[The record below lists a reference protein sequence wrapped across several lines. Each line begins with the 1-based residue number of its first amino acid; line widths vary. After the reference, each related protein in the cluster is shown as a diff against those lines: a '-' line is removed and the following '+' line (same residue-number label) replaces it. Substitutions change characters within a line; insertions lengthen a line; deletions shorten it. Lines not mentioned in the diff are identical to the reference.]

1 MCFGFSNV
9 QAAESIFGN
18 FNITR
23 NSLSS
28 IAKANSLSSSTA
40 YLGLSAERESGESY
54 AWNMKTDGTPGAVAW
69 KITKRNSSTD
79 QTKDYSN
86 LYYCLN
92 AEQGF
97 GITNGEMA
105 DGKIDYYDYST
116 EMNTNN
122 KELITSKVNNQ
133 NELSAN
139 YNKIL
144 WILDNSYIPTRS
156 NSYKNSTEYKN
167 LMKKIGVTIEN
178 DESDMNEEQIELV
191 QQMAIWYY
199 TNSSNA
205 TKYHLSSNS
214 LPSLYY
220 KKSGSS
226 EYKQLSSIYYGTTEY
241 GEQISGRVLQNK
253 MDVLFKYLINNADA
267 SYTKSEPTLSL
278 SNTGAKVEESGNY
291 YIAGPFKLTGTNTE
305 NIKEITASVNKNF
318 TLLDSSK
325 NVVSNNEFSKVVNT
339 NGFYLRFNKSDITE
353 TTQITLGINYK
364 YDTRTLTFMTGNN
377 NTNQPVAIIETEEK
391 NRDISTNITINLVEV
406 SVEKIWDD
414 NNNQDGKRPTSI
426 KVQLYKN
433 GEKVGDSITLN
444 SNTLTHTWTGLLAGN
459 IYTVKELNS
468 NGVAIEDGGNYNSN
482 YTTKYVI
489 TGNKTVITNKYIP
502 EVISKVVKKLW
513 EDSDNQDGTRPD
525 NVNVTLFKKVDG
537 IKQAIDTVELNKSN
551 NWAKEWNNLPKYEN
565 GKEITYTVEETVP
578 NGYEAKYSDDT
589 FTITNKYTPGTVSK
603 SVNKEWI
610 DNDNQDGIRPDE
622 VTVQLYANGV
632 AYGDAVKLNKNNAWT
647 YTWSGLPEKENGK
660 TINYEVKETKIGN
673 VIVNANNAN
682 NYAVDYKINENNT
695 VITNTHIPEK
705 IQKTVEKRWVSENDE
720 EENRPSNVTVQLY
733 ADGVAVGESVILNA
747 DNSWK
752 YTWNN
757 LDKYKNGTEII
768 YTVKEI
774 KIGNDIVE
782 NDATQKYKVTYSN
795 DTFIITNT
803 YIPPEKVFDL
813 ALRKFI
819 TNIND
824 ESYNREPV
832 VDTSTIA
839 TTGTATY
846 KHTKTPLSVQVGDI
860 VTYTIRVYNE
870 GEKDGYVSEI
880 TDYLPEWLDFL
891 PEDSLNQE
899 YLWKQDA
906 NNTRKITTD
915 ITAKESATGENKYS
929 NRENKQLL
937 KAFDGGDKLDY
948 IDVQIKCK
956 VNEKA
961 QVKQLI
967 TNIAEI
973 SGMQDENGEDVKTDR
988 DSTKANV
995 NLPDDKDL
1003 PNYKGNESNK
1013 NDLADKDYYYKGQED
1028 DDDFEKLIVENFD
1041 LALRKFIVSVNDEEL
1056 KNSDGTYV
1064 REPVVDTSKLGTTD
1078 ENGKTITTATYNHP
1092 KTPVQVKK
1100 GDIITYTIRIYN
1112 EGTLAGFANEIT
1124 DNIPDG
1130 LEFIEDSSINKSYA
1144 WELKDGKL
1152 VTTYLSDSNINN
1164 VINPVTELEDGT
1176 KTLSYKDVKVQFKV
1190 VAEPSKYAGET
1201 ITNWAEI
1208 QEDSNNDIDSTPGN
1222 NNKEEDDIDYEPVQ
1236 LTYFDLALRKFITK
1250 VNTTEINNRVPEVDT
1265 SKIGTVDENG
1275 NKITTA
1281 TYKHTKNPITLET
1294 GSTVIYTIRV
1304 YNEGTIDGY
1313 ATEITDNIPEGLE
1326 FLPTDETNV
1335 EYKWVMIDETG
1346 NITQDVSKAKKIT
1359 TNYLSEENDSTQ
1371 IINKYDPET
1380 KTLSYKDVKVAFKV
1394 VEPKTSD
1401 RIIVNTAE
1409 ISKASDEDIDS
1420 TPGNNEKAEDDID
1433 NEYVKVESFDL
1444 SLKKWVTAT
1453 KVTYDG
1459 KTKVTK
1465 TGFDENSTEMAK
1477 VDLVGKKLKKT
1488 TVKFVYSIKVL
1499 NEGEVA
1505 GYATEIKDYIPSG
1518 LEFKAE
1524 DNPDWTLQ
1532 KDGTATTDKLKDTLL
1547 EPGQSAVVEITL
1559 TWKNSSSNMGVKTNW
1574 AEISADSGDDIDST
1588 PNNNQKGEDDID
1600 DASVILSIKT
1610 GNTTM
1615 YVMLTLVSVTILAGG
1630 AFLVKKHVIDK

>member
-1 MCFGFSNV
+1 MKKKFVLKLSTILLGVLLCLGFSKV
-9 QAAESIFGN
+9 QAAESIFSK
-18 FNITR
+18 IDLTR
-23 NSLSS
+23 SNLSS
-28 IAKANSLSSSTA
+28 IARANSLSTK
-40 YLGLSAERESGESY
+40 YLGISKSRKSGNDY
-54 AWNMKTDGTPGAVAW
+54 GWYRDTNGNPQKRVW
-69 KITKRNSSTD
+69 KIVEYTSMTD
-79 QTKDYSN
+79 SNPNFDN

-92 AEQGF
+92 ATRGF
-97 GITNGEMA
+97 GANGTGTSMGAVTRDEYA
-105 DGKIDYYDYST
+105 TQY
-116 EMNTNN
+116 EMNLENKNN
-122 KELITSKVNNQ
+122 ISNLAGEKVGN
-133 NELSAN
+133 N

-144 WILDNSYIPTRS
+144 WILDKSYVPGKS
-156 NSYKNSTEYKN
+156 S
-167 LMKKIGVTIEN
+167 EN
-178 DESDMNEEQIELV
+178 DKENLLSNAYNYIVSNQSRFDSLSQFVKKSAINKIINKDGNPDMIEADSRLNMTDDDIEV
-191 QQMAIWYY
+191 AQQMAIWYY
-199 TNSSNA
+199 TNEDDSN
-205 TKYHLSSNS
+205 YHLSAAM
-214 LPSLYY
+214 LPQIIIKGETLKGNFGTVTGYNV
-220 KKSGSS
+220 
-226 EYKQLSSIYYGTTEY
+226 EDVYYGDVREW
-241 GEQISGRVLQNK
+241 K
-253 MDVLFKYLINNADA
+253 MNALFMYLIDVANQN
-267 SYTKSEPTLSL
+267 SNYSRLEPTLTL
-278 SNTGAKVEESGNY
+278 ENTNKVEEDGE
-291 YIAGPFKLTGTNTE
+291 YIIVGPLYLKGENTDKISRINAE
-305 NIKEITASVNKNF
+305 IKNVNSCI
-318 TLLDSSK
+318 LLDSSK
-325 NVVSNNEFSKVVNT
+325 NAVNGNNFFYVIGDK
-339 NGFYLRFNKSDITE
+339 GFYLKFNKNDIKSGE
-353 TTQITLGINYK
+353 KITLDIK
-364 YDTRTLTFMTGNN
+364 YGYANKKLTFMSNSNDPN
-377 NTNQPVAIIETEEK
+377 NTQPVVLVEPEEK
-391 NRDISTNITINLVEV
+391 EKNTTTDITINLTEIK
-406 SVEKIWDD
+406 VEKVWDD

-426 KVQLYKN
+426 RVQLYEN
-433 GEKVGDSITLN
+433 GVAKGDSVTLN
-444 SNTLTHTWTGLLAGN
+444 ANKLTHTWTGLLAGKT
-459 IYTVKELNS
+459 YTVKELDA
-468 NGVAIEDGGNYNSN
+468 NGNIIENNGKYNNDYSTS
-482 YTTKYVI
+482 YRV
-489 TGNKTVITNKYIP
+489 TGNTTTITNKHIP
-502 EVISKVVKKLW
+502 EVISKKVVKVW
-513 EDSDNQDGTRPD
+513 DDQNNQDGVRP
-525 NVNVTLFKKVDG
+525 NKVIVTLYKTINNVKE
-537 IKQAIDTVELNKSN
+537 KAETVELSEPS
-551 NWAKEWNNLPKYEN
+551 WSYEWNNLTKYQD
-565 GKEITYTVEETVP
+565 GKEIKYTVEEVIPDGYTV
-578 NGYEAKYSDDT
+578 KYSEDT

-603 SVNKEWI
+603 TVTKEWV
-610 DNDNQDGIRPDE
+610 DNNNQDGIRADE
-622 VTVQLYANGV
+622 VTVQLYANSV
-632 AYGDAVKLNKNNAWT
+632 AKGNSIKLNKENSWT
-647 YTWSGLPEKENGK
+647 YTWAGLPEKENGK
-660 TINYEVKETKIGN
+660 TITYEVKELKIGN
-673 VIVNANNAN
+673 TNVANNSAAG
-682 NYAVDYKINENNT
+682 YTVDYSVNENNT
-695 VITNTHIPEK
+695 TITNTHIPEK
-705 IQKTVEKRWVSENDE
+705 I
-720 EENRPSNVTVQLY
+720 
-733 ADGVAVGESVILNA
+733 
-747 DNSWK
+747 
-752 YTWNN
+752 
-757 LDKYKNGTEII
+757 
-768 YTVKEI
+768 
-774 KIGNDIVE
+774 
-782 NDATQKYKVTYSN
+782 
-795 DTFIITNT
+795 
-803 YIPPEKVFDL
+803 FDL

-819 TNIND
+819 TNIS
-824 ESYNREPV
+824 EGSYNREPV

-906 NNTRKITTD
+906 TNTRKITTD

-973 SGMQDENGEDVKTDR
+973 SGMQDENGEDLKTDR

-1041 LALRKFIVSVNDEEL
+1041 LALRKFIVSVNDKEL

-1100 GDIITYTIRIYN
+1100 GDIITYAIRVYN
-1112 EGTLAGFANEIT
+1112 EGTLAGFANAIT
-1124 DNIPDG
+1124 DNIPEG

-1152 VTTYLSDSNINN
+1152 VTKYLSDNNINN
-1164 VINPVTELEDGT
+1164 VINPITEAEDGT

-1190 VAEPSKYAGET
+1190 IAEPSKFAGET

-1222 NNKEEDDIDYEPVQ
+1222 NNKEEDDIDYEPVE
-1236 LTYFDLALRKFITK
+1236 LTYFDLSLRKFITK
-1250 VNTTEINNRVPEVDT
+1250 VNETEINNRVPEVDT
-1265 SKIGTVDENG
+1265 SKLGTIDENG
-1275 NKITTA
+1275 KKITTA
-1281 TYKHTKNPITLET
+1281 TYKHTKDPIALET

-1313 ATEITDNIPEGLE
+1313 ANEITDNIPEGLE
-1326 FLPTDETNV
+1326 YLPTDATNT
-1335 EYKWVMIDETG
+1335 EYKWTMLDETG

-1359 TNYLSEENDSTQ
+1359 TNYLSEENDKTQ
-1371 IINKYDPET
+1371 IINKYDSAT

-1394 VEPKTSD
+1394 VATKQSD
-1401 RIIVNTAE
+1401 GLIVNTAE

-1420 TPGNNEKAEDDID
+1420 TPGNNDKTEDDID
-1433 NEYVKVESFDL
+1433 NEYVKVRTFDL

-1505 GYATEIKDYIPSG
+1505 GYATEVKDYIPSG

-1588 PNNNQKGEDDID
+1588 PNNNKKGEDDID

-1610 GNTTM
+1610 GSATM
-1615 YVMLTLVSVTILAGG
+1615 YITLTLISITILAGG
-1630 AFLVKKHVIDK
+1630 TFLIKKHVMDK

>member
-1 MCFGFSNV
+1 MKKKVLLNLSAILIGTLMCFGFSNV
-9 QAAESIFGN
+9 QAAESIFSN

-23 NSLSS
+23 NSLNS

-40 YLGLSAERESGESY
+40 YLGLSSERESGESY
-54 AWNMKTDGTPGAVAW
+54 AWNMKMDGTPGAVAW

-105 DGKIDYYDYST
+105 EGKIDYYDYST

-133 NELSAN
+133 NELSEN

-199 TNSSNA
+199 TNSSN
-205 TKYHLSSNS
+205 TQKYHLSSNN

-226 EYKQLSSIYYGTTEY
+226 QYKQLSSIYYATTEY
-241 GEQISGRVLQNK
+241 GEQISGSVLQNK
-253 MDVLFKYLINNADA
+253 MNVLFKYLINNAVA

-278 SNTGAKVEESGNY
+278 SNTDAKIEESGNY

-305 NIKEITASVNKNF
+305 NIKEIIASVNKKF
-318 TLLDSSK
+318 TLLNSSK

-339 NGFYLRFNKSDITE
+339 DGFYLRFNKNDITE
-353 TTQITLGINYK
+353 TTKITLGINYK

-377 NTNQPVAIIETEEK
+377 NTNQPVTVVKTEEK
-391 NRDISTNITINLVEV
+391 NKDISTNITINLVEV

-426 KVQLYKN
+426 RVQLYKN
-433 GEKVGDSITLN
+433 GEKVGDSVTLN
-444 SNTLTHTWTGLLAGN
+444 SNKLTHTWTGLLAGN
-459 IYTVKELNS
+459 TYNVKELDS
-468 NGVAIEDGGNYNSN
+468 NGVAIENGGNYNSN

-513 EDSDNQDGTRPD
+513 EDSDNQDGTRPNKID
-525 NVNVTLFKKVDG
+525 VTLFKKVNG
-537 IKQAIDTVELNKSN
+537 IKQAIDTVELNESN
-551 NWAKEWNNLPKYEN
+551 NWTKEWSNLPKYEN

-632 AYGDAVKLNKNNAWT
+632 AKGNSVKLDKSNSWT
-647 YTWSGLPEKENGK
+647 YTWTGLPEKENGK
-660 TINYEVKETKIGN
+660 TISYEVKELKIGN
-673 VIVNANNAN
+673 TNVANNSAAG
-682 NYAVDYKINENNT
+682 YTVDYSVNENNT
-695 VITNTHIPEK
+695 TITNTHIPEK
-705 IQKTVEKRWVSENDE
+705 I
-720 EENRPSNVTVQLY
+720 
-733 ADGVAVGESVILNA
+733 
-747 DNSWK
+747 
-752 YTWNN
+752 
-757 LDKYKNGTEII
+757 
-768 YTVKEI
+768 
-774 KIGNDIVE
+774 
-782 NDATQKYKVTYSN
+782 
-795 DTFIITNT
+795 
-803 YIPPEKVFDL
+803 FDL

-819 TNIND
+819 TNINE
-824 ESYNREPV
+824 ESYNREPI

-906 NNTRKITTD
+906 TNTRKITTD
-915 ITAKESATGENKYS
+915 ITAKESATGENKYF

-973 SGMQDENGEDVKTDR
+973 SGMQDENGEDLKTDR

-1056 KNSDGTYV
+1056 KNSDGIYV

-1100 GDIITYTIRIYN
+1100 GDIITYTIRVYN
-1112 EGTLAGFANEIT
+1112 EGTLAGFANAIT
-1124 DNIPDG
+1124 DNIPEG
-1130 LEFIEDSSINKSYA
+1130 LEFIEDSSINKSYD

-1152 VTTYLSDSNINN
+1152 VTKYLSDNNINN
-1164 VINPVTELEDGT
+1164 VINPITEAEDGT

-1190 VAEPSKYAGET
+1190 IAEPSKFAGET

-1222 NNKEEDDIDYEPVQ
+1222 NNKEEDDIDYEPVE
-1236 LTYFDLALRKFITK
+1236 LTYFDLSLRKFITK
-1250 VNTTEINNRVPEVDT
+1250 VNETEINNRVPEVDT
-1265 SKIGTVDENG
+1265 SKLGTIDENG
-1275 NKITTA
+1275 KKITTA
-1281 TYKHTKNPITLET
+1281 TYKHTKDPISLET

-1313 ATEITDNIPEGLE
+1313 ANEITDNIPEGLE
-1326 FLPTDETNV
+1326 YLPTDATNT
-1335 EYKWVMIDETG
+1335 EYKWTMLDETG

-1359 TNYLSEENDSTQ
+1359 TNYLSEKNDKTQ
-1371 IINKYDPET
+1371 IINKYDSAT

-1394 VEPKTSD
+1394 VATKQSD
-1401 RIIVNTAE
+1401 GLIVNTAE

-1420 TPGNNEKAEDDID
+1420 TPGNNEKTEDDID

-1505 GYATEIKDYIPSG
+1505 GYATEVKDYIPDG
-1518 LEFKAE
+1518 LKFDEK

-1588 PNNNQKGEDDID
+1588 PNNNKKGEDDID

-1610 GNTTM
+1610 GSATM
-1615 YVMLTLVSVTILAGG
+1615 YITLTLISITILAGG
-1630 AFLVKKHVIDK
+1630 TFLIKKHVMDK

>member
-1 MCFGFSNV
+1 MKKKVLLNLSAILIGTLMCFGFSNV
-9 QAAESIFGN
+9 QAAESIFSN

-23 NSLSS
+23 NSLNS

-40 YLGLSAERESGESY
+40 YLGLSSERESGESY

-97 GITNGEMA
+97 GIANGEMA
-105 DGKIDYYDYST
+105 EGKIDYYDYST
-116 EMNTNN
+116 EMSTNN

-133 NELSAN
+133 NELSEN

-199 TNSSNA
+199 TNSSN
-205 TKYHLSSNS
+205 TQKYHLSSNN

-226 EYKQLSSIYYGTTEY
+226 QYKQLSSIYYATTEY
-241 GEQISGRVLQNK
+241 GEQISGSVLQNK
-253 MDVLFKYLINNADA
+253 MNVLFKYLINNAVA

-278 SNTGAKVEESGNY
+278 SNTDTKIEESGNY

-305 NIKEITASVNKNF
+305 NIKEIIASVNKKF
-318 TLLDSSK
+318 TLLNSSK

-339 NGFYLRFNKSDITE
+339 DGFYLRFNKNDITE
-353 TTQITLGINYK
+353 TTKITLGINYK

-377 NTNQPVAIIETEEK
+377 NTNQPVTVVKTEEK
-391 NRDISTNITINLVEV
+391 NKDISTNITINLVEV

-426 KVQLYKN
+426 RVQLYKN
-433 GEKVGDSITLN
+433 GEKVGDIVTLN
-444 SNTLTHTWTGLLAGN
+444 SNKLTHTWTELLAGN
-459 IYTVKELNS
+459 TYTVKELDS
-468 NGVAIEDGGNYNSN
+468 NGVAIENAGNYNSN

-489 TGNKTVITNKYIP
+489 IGNKTVITNKYIP

-513 EDSDNQDGTRPD
+513 EDSDNQDGTRPNKID
-525 NVNVTLFKKVDG
+525 VTLFKKVNG
-537 IKQAIDTVELNKSN
+537 IKQAIDTVELNESN
-551 NWAKEWNNLPKYEN
+551 NWTKEWNNLPKYEN

-589 FTITNKYTPGTVSK
+589 FIITNKYTPGTVSK

-632 AYGDAVKLNKNNAWT
+632 AKGNSVKLNKSNSWT
-647 YTWSGLPEKENGK
+647 YTWTGLPEKENGK
-660 TINYEVKETKIGN
+660 TISYEVKELKIGN
-673 VIVNANNAN
+673 TNVANNSAAG
-682 NYAVDYKINENNT
+682 YTVDYSVNENNT
-695 VITNTHIPEK
+695 TITNTHIPEK
-705 IQKTVEKRWVSENDE
+705 I
-720 EENRPSNVTVQLY
+720 
-733 ADGVAVGESVILNA
+733 
-747 DNSWK
+747 
-752 YTWNN
+752 
-757 LDKYKNGTEII
+757 
-768 YTVKEI
+768 
-774 KIGNDIVE
+774 
-782 NDATQKYKVTYSN
+782 
-795 DTFIITNT
+795 
-803 YIPPEKVFDL
+803 FDL

-819 TNIND
+819 TNINE

-915 ITAKESATGENKYS
+915 ITAKDSATGENKYS
-929 NRENKQLL
+929 NRANKQLL

-973 SGMQDENGEDVKTDR
+973 SGMQDENGENVTTDR

-995 NLPDDKDL
+995 NLPEDKDL
-1003 PNYKGNESNK
+1003 PSYKGNDSNK
-1013 NDLADKDYYYKGQED
+1013 NDLADKDYYFKGQED

-1078 ENGKTITTATYNHP
+1078 ENGNTITTATYNHP

-1100 GDIITYTIRIYN
+1100 GDIVTYTIRIYN

-1144 WELKDGKL
+1144 WKLKDGKL
-1152 VTTYLSDSNINN
+1152 VTTYLSDSDINN
-1164 VINPVTELEDGT
+1164 VINPVTELENGT

-1250 VNTTEINNRVPEVDT
+1250 VNTTEINNRIPEVDT
-1265 SKIGTVDENG
+1265 SKIGTIDENG
-1275 NKITTA
+1275 KKITTA
-1281 TYKHTKNPITLET
+1281 TYKHTKDPISLET

-1313 ATEITDNIPEGLE
+1313 ANEITDNIPEGLE
-1326 FLPTDETNV
+1326 YLPADATNT
-1335 EYKWVMIDETG
+1335 EYKWAMLDETG

-1359 TNYLSEENDSTQ
+1359 TNYLSEENDKTQ
-1371 IINKYDPET
+1371 IINKYDSAT

-1394 VEPKTSD
+1394 VATKQSD
-1401 RIIVNTAE
+1401 GLIVNTAE

-1420 TPGNNEKAEDDID
+1420 TPGNNEKTEDDID

-1505 GYATEIKDYIPSG
+1505 GYATEVKDYIPDG
-1518 LEFKAE
+1518 LKFDEK

-1588 PNNNQKGEDDID
+1588 PNNNKKGEDDID

-1610 GNTTM
+1610 GSATM
-1615 YVMLTLVSVTILAGG
+1615 YITLTLISITILAGG
-1630 AFLVKKHVIDK
+1630 IFLIKKHVMDK

>member
-1 MCFGFSNV
+1 MKKKVLLNLSAILIGTLMCFGFSNV
-9 QAAESIFGN
+9 QAAESIFSN

-23 NSLSS
+23 NSLNS

-40 YLGLSAERESGESY
+40 YLGLSSERESGESY
-54 AWNMKTDGTPGAVAW
+54 AWNMKMDGTPGAVAW

-105 DGKIDYYDYST
+105 EGKIDYYDYST

-199 TNSSNA
+199 TNSSN
-205 TKYHLSSNS
+205 TQKYHLSSNN

-226 EYKQLSSIYYGTTEY
+226 QYKQLSSIYYATTEY
-241 GEQISGRVLQNK
+241 GEQISGSVLQNK
-253 MDVLFKYLINNADA
+253 MNVLFKYLINNAVA

-278 SNTGAKVEESGNY
+278 SNTDAKVEESGNY

-325 NVVSNNEFSKVVNT
+325 NVVINNEFSKVVNT
-339 NGFYLRFNKSDITE
+339 DGFYLRFNKNDITE
-353 TTQITLGINYK
+353 TTKITLGINYK

-377 NTNQPVAIIETEEK
+377 NTNQPVTVVKTEEK
-391 NRDISTNITINLVEV
+391 NKDISTNITINLVEV

-426 KVQLYKN
+426 RVQLYEN
-433 GEKVGDSITLN
+433 GVAKGDSVTLN
-444 SNTLTHTWTGLLAGN
+444 ENKLTHTWTGLLAGN
-459 IYTVKELNS
+459 TYTVRELDS
-468 NGVAIEDGGNYNSN
+468 NDVAIENDGNYNSN

-513 EDSDNQDGTRPD
+513 EDSDNQDGTRPNKID
-525 NVNVTLFKKVDG
+525 ITLFKKVNG
-537 IKQAIDTVELNKSN
+537 IKQAIDTVELNESN
-551 NWAKEWNNLPKYEN
+551 NWTKEWNNLPKYEN

-632 AYGDAVKLNKNNAWT
+632 AKGNSVKLNKSNSWT
-647 YTWSGLPEKENGK
+647 YTWAGLPEKENGK
-660 TINYEVKETKIGN
+660 TISYEVKELKIGN
-673 VIVNANNAN
+673 TNVANNSAAG
-682 NYAVDYKINENNT
+682 YTVDYSVNENNT
-695 VITNTHIPEK
+695 TITNTHIPEK
-705 IQKTVEKRWVSENDE
+705 I
-720 EENRPSNVTVQLY
+720 
-733 ADGVAVGESVILNA
+733 
-747 DNSWK
+747 
-752 YTWNN
+752 
-757 LDKYKNGTEII
+757 
-768 YTVKEI
+768 
-774 KIGNDIVE
+774 
-782 NDATQKYKVTYSN
+782 
-795 DTFIITNT
+795 
-803 YIPPEKVFDL
+803 FDL

-819 TNIND
+819 TNINE

-906 NNTRKITTD
+906 TNTRKITTD

-937 KAFDGGDKLDY
+937 KAFNGGDKLDY

-956 VNEKA
+956 VNEKV

-973 SGMQDENGEDVKTDR
+973 SGMQDENGENLKTDR

-1056 KNSDGTYV
+1056 KNSDGIYV

-1100 GDIITYTIRIYN
+1100 GDIITYTIRVYN
-1112 EGTLAGFANEIT
+1112 EGTLAGFANAIT
-1124 DNIPDG
+1124 DNIPEG
-1130 LEFIEDSSINKSYA
+1130 LEFIADSSINKSYD

-1152 VTTYLSDSNINN
+1152 VTKYLSDNNINN
-1164 VINPVTELEDGT
+1164 VINPITEAEDGT

-1250 VNTTEINNRVPEVDT
+1250 VNTTEINNRIPEVDT
-1265 SKIGTVDENG
+1265 SKIGTIDENG
-1275 NKITTA
+1275 KKITTA
-1281 TYKHTKNPITLET
+1281 TYKHTKDPISLET

-1313 ATEITDNIPEGLE
+1313 ANEITDNIPEGLE
-1326 FLPTDETNV
+1326 YLPADATNT
-1335 EYKWVMIDETG
+1335 EYKWTMLDETG

-1359 TNYLSEENDSTQ
+1359 TNYLSEKNDKTQ
-1371 IINKYDPET
+1371 IINKYDSAT

-1394 VEPKTSD
+1394 VATKQSD
-1401 RIIVNTAE
+1401 GLIVNTAE

-1420 TPGNNEKAEDDID
+1420 TPGNNEKTEDDID

-1505 GYATEIKDYIPSG
+1505 GYATEVKDYIPDG
-1518 LEFKAE
+1518 LKFDEK

-1588 PNNNQKGEDDID
+1588 PNNNKKGEDDID

-1610 GNTTM
+1610 GSATM
-1615 YVMLTLVSVTILAGG
+1615 YITLTLISITILAGG
-1630 AFLVKKHVIDK
+1630 IFLIKKHVMDK

>member
-1 MCFGFSNV
+1 MKKKVLLNLSAILIGTLMCFGFSNV
-9 QAAESIFGN
+9 QAAESIFSN

-23 NSLSS
+23 NSLNS

-40 YLGLSAERESGESY
+40 YLGLSSERESGESY

-105 DGKIDYYDYST
+105 EGKIDYYDYST

-199 TNSSNA
+199 TNSSN
-205 TKYHLSSNS
+205 TQKYHLSSNN

-226 EYKQLSSIYYGTTEY
+226 QYKQLSSIYYATTEY
-241 GEQISGRVLQNK
+241 GEQISGSVLQNK
-253 MDVLFKYLINNADA
+253 MNVLFKYLINNAVA

-278 SNTGAKVEESGNY
+278 SNTDTKIEESGNY

-305 NIKEITASVNKNF
+305 NIKEIIASVNKKF
-318 TLLDSSK
+318 TLLNSSK

-339 NGFYLRFNKSDITE
+339 DGFYLRFNKNDITE
-353 TTQITLGINYK
+353 TTKITLGINYK

-377 NTNQPVAIIETEEK
+377 NTNQPVTVVKTEEK
-391 NRDISTNITINLVEV
+391 NKDISTNITINLVEV

-433 GEKVGDSITLN
+433 GKKVGDIVTLN
-444 SNTLTHTWTGLLAGN
+444 SNKLTHTWTGLLAGN
-459 IYTVKELNS
+459 TYTVKELDS
-468 NGVAIEDGGNYNSN
+468 NGVAIENDGNYNSN

-513 EDSDNQDGTRPD
+513 EDSDNQDGTRPNKID
-525 NVNVTLFKKVDG
+525 VTLFKKVNG
-537 IKQAIDTVELNKSN
+537 IKQAIDTVELNESN
-551 NWAKEWNNLPKYEN
+551 NWTKEWNNLPKYEN
-565 GKEITYTVEETVP
+565 GKEITYTVEETIP

-632 AYGDAVKLNKNNAWT
+632 AKGNSVKLNKSNSWT
-647 YTWSGLPEKENGK
+647 YTWTGLPEKENGK
-660 TINYEVKETKIGN
+660 TISYEVKELKIGN
-673 VIVNANNAN
+673 TNVANNSAAG
-682 NYAVDYKINENNT
+682 YTVDYSVNENNT
-695 VITNTHIPEK
+695 TITNTHI
-705 IQKTVEKRWVSENDE
+705 
-720 EENRPSNVTVQLY
+720 
-733 ADGVAVGESVILNA
+733 
-747 DNSWK
+747 
-752 YTWNN
+752 
-757 LDKYKNGTEII
+757 
-768 YTVKEI
+768 
-774 KIGNDIVE
+774 
-782 NDATQKYKVTYSN
+782 
-795 DTFIITNT
+795 
-803 YIPPEKVFDL
+803 PEKVFDL

-915 ITAKESATGENKYS
+915 ITAKDSATGENKYS
-929 NRENKQLL
+929 NRANKQLL

-988 DSTKANV
+988 DSTKANI

-1041 LALRKFIVSVNDEEL
+1041 LALRKFIVSVNEEEL

-1078 ENGKTITTATYNHP
+1078 ENGNTITTATYNHP

-1100 GDIITYTIRIYN
+1100 GDIVTYTIRIYN

-1152 VTTYLSDSNINN
+1152 VTTYLSDSDINN
-1164 VINPVTELEDGT
+1164 VINPVTELENGT

-1250 VNTTEINNRVPEVDT
+1250 VNTTEINNRIPEVDT
-1265 SKIGTVDENG
+1265 SKIGTIDENG
-1275 NKITTA
+1275 KKITTA
-1281 TYKHTKNPITLET
+1281 TYKHTKDPISLET

-1313 ATEITDNIPEGLE
+1313 ANEITDNIPKGLE
-1326 FLPTDETNV
+1326 YLPADATNT
-1335 EYKWVMIDETG
+1335 EYKWTMLDETG

-1359 TNYLSEENDSTQ
+1359 TNYLSEKNDKTQ
-1371 IINKYDPET
+1371 IINKYDSAT

-1394 VEPKTSD
+1394 VATKQSD
-1401 RIIVNTAE
+1401 GLIVNTAE

-1420 TPGNNEKAEDDID
+1420 TPGNNEKTEDDID

-1505 GYATEIKDYIPSG
+1505 GYATEVKDYIPDG
-1518 LEFKAE
+1518 LKFDEK

-1588 PNNNQKGEDDID
+1588 PNNNKKGEDDID

-1610 GNTTM
+1610 GSATM
-1615 YVMLTLVSVTILAGG
+1615 YITLTLISITILAGG
-1630 AFLVKKHVIDK
+1630 IFLIKKHVMDK

>member
-1 MCFGFSNV
+1 MKKKVLLNLSAILIGTLMCFGFSNV
-9 QAAESIFGN
+9 QAAESIFSN

-23 NSLSS
+23 NSLNS

-40 YLGLSAERESGESY
+40 YLGLSSERESGESY
-54 AWNMKTDGTPGAVAW
+54 TWNMKTDGTPGAVAW

-105 DGKIDYYDYST
+105 EGKIDYYDYST

-199 TNSSNA
+199 TNSSN
-205 TKYHLSSNS
+205 TQKYHLSSNN

-226 EYKQLSSIYYGTTEY
+226 QYKQLSSIYYATTEY
-241 GEQISGRVLQNK
+241 GEQISGSVLQNK
-253 MDVLFKYLINNADA
+253 MNVLFKYLINNAVA

-278 SNTGAKVEESGNY
+278 SNTDTKIEESGNY

-305 NIKEITASVNKNF
+305 NIKEIIASVNKKF
-318 TLLDSSK
+318 TLLNSSK

-339 NGFYLRFNKSDITE
+339 DGFYLRFNKNDITE
-353 TTQITLGINYK
+353 TTKITLGINYK

-377 NTNQPVAIIETEEK
+377 NTNQPVTVVKTEEK
-391 NRDISTNITINLVEV
+391 NKDISTNITINLVEV

-426 KVQLYKN
+426 RVQLYKN
-433 GEKVGDSITLN
+433 GEKVGDSVTLN
-444 SNTLTHTWTGLLAGN
+444 SNKLTHTWTGLLAGN
-459 IYTVKELNS
+459 TYTVKELDS
-468 NGVAIEDGGNYNSN
+468 NGVAIENAGNYNSN
-482 YTTKYVI
+482 YTSKYVI

-513 EDSDNQDGTRPD
+513 EDSDNQDGTRPNKID
-525 NVNVTLFKKVDG
+525 VTLFKKVNG
-537 IKQAIDTVELNKSN
+537 IKQAIDTVELNESN
-551 NWAKEWNNLPKYEN
+551 NWTKEWNNLPKYEN

-632 AYGDAVKLNKNNAWT
+632 AKGNSVKLNKSNSWT
-647 YTWSGLPEKENGK
+647 YTWTGLPEKENGK
-660 TINYEVKETKIGN
+660 TISYEVKELKIGN
-673 VIVNANNAN
+673 TNVANNSAAG
-682 NYAVDYKINENNT
+682 YTVDYSVNENNT
-695 VITNTHIPEK
+695 TITNTHIPEK
-705 IQKTVEKRWVSENDE
+705 I
-720 EENRPSNVTVQLY
+720 
-733 ADGVAVGESVILNA
+733 
-747 DNSWK
+747 
-752 YTWNN
+752 
-757 LDKYKNGTEII
+757 
-768 YTVKEI
+768 
-774 KIGNDIVE
+774 
-782 NDATQKYKVTYSN
+782 
-795 DTFIITNT
+795 
-803 YIPPEKVFDL
+803 FDL

-819 TNIND
+819 TNINE

-915 ITAKESATGENKYS
+915 ITAKDSATGENKYS
-929 NRENKQLL
+929 NRANKQLL

-973 SGMQDENGEDVKTDR
+973 SGMQDENGENVTTDR

-995 NLPDDKDL
+995 NLPEDKDL
-1003 PNYKGNESNK
+1003 PSYKGNDSNK
-1013 NDLADKDYYYKGQED
+1013 NDLADKDYYFKGQED

-1078 ENGKTITTATYNHP
+1078 ENGNTITTATYNHP
-1092 KTPVQVKK
+1092 KTPVQVRK
-1100 GDIITYTIRIYN
+1100 GDIVTYTIRIYN

-1164 VINPVTELEDGT
+1164 VINPVTELENGT

-1250 VNTTEINNRVPEVDT
+1250 VNTTEINNRIPEVDT
-1265 SKIGTVDENG
+1265 SKIGTIDENG
-1275 NKITTA
+1275 KKITTA
-1281 TYKHTKNPITLET
+1281 TYKHTKDPISLET

-1313 ATEITDNIPEGLE
+1313 ANEITDNIPEGLE
-1326 FLPTDETNV
+1326 YLPADATNT
-1335 EYKWVMIDETG
+1335 EYKWAMLDETG

-1359 TNYLSEENDSTQ
+1359 TNYLSEENDKTQ
-1371 IINKYDPET
+1371 IINKYDSAT

-1394 VEPKTSD
+1394 VATKQSD
-1401 RIIVNTAE
+1401 GLIVNTAE

-1420 TPGNNEKAEDDID
+1420 TPGNNEKTEDDID

-1505 GYATEIKDYIPSG
+1505 GYATEVKDYIPDG
-1518 LEFKAE
+1518 LKFDEK

-1588 PNNNQKGEDDID
+1588 PNNNKKGEDDID

-1610 GNTTM
+1610 GSATM
-1615 YVMLTLVSVTILAGG
+1615 YITLTLISITILAGG
-1630 AFLVKKHVIDK
+1630 IFLIKKHVMDK

>member
-1 MCFGFSNV
+1 MKKKVLLNLSAILIGTLMCFGFSNV
-9 QAAESIFGN
+9 QAAESIFSN

-23 NSLSS
+23 NSLNS

-40 YLGLSAERESGESY
+40 YLGLSSERESGESY
-54 AWNMKTDGTPGAVAW
+54 AWNMKTDGTPSAVAW

-105 DGKIDYYDYST
+105 EGKIDYYDYST

-122 KELITSKVNNQ
+122 KELITSKINNQ

-199 TNSSNA
+199 TNSSN
-205 TKYHLSSNS
+205 TQKYHLSSNN

-226 EYKQLSSIYYGTTEY
+226 QYKQLSSIYYATTEY
-241 GEQISGRVLQNK
+241 GEQISGSVLQNK
-253 MDVLFKYLINNADA
+253 MNVLFKYLINNAVA

-278 SNTGAKVEESGNY
+278 SNTDAKVEESGNY

-339 NGFYLRFNKSDITE
+339 DGFYLRFNKNDITE
-353 TTQITLGINYK
+353 TTKITLGINYK

-377 NTNQPVAIIETEEK
+377 NTNQPVTVVKTEEK
-391 NRDISTNITINLVEV
+391 NKDISTNITINLVEV

-426 KVQLYKN
+426 RVQLYKN
-433 GEKVGDSITLN
+433 GKKVGDIVTLN
-444 SNTLTHTWTGLLAGN
+444 SNKLTHTWTGLLAGN
-459 IYTVKELNS
+459 TYTVKELDS
-468 NGVAIEDGGNYNSN
+468 NGVAIENDGNYNSN

-513 EDSDNQDGTRPD
+513 EDSDNQDGTRPNKID
-525 NVNVTLFKKVDG
+525 VTLFKKVNG
-537 IKQAIDTVELNKSN
+537 IKQAIDTVELNESN
-551 NWAKEWNNLPKYEN
+551 NWTKEWNNLPKYEN
-565 GKEITYTVEETVP
+565 GKEITYTVEETIP

-632 AYGDAVKLNKNNAWT
+632 AKGNSVKLNKSNSWT
-647 YTWSGLPEKENGK
+647 YTWTGLPEKENGK
-660 TINYEVKETKIGN
+660 TISYEVKELKIGN
-673 VIVNANNAN
+673 TNVANNSAAG
-682 NYAVDYKINENNT
+682 YTVDYSVNENNT
-695 VITNTHIPEK
+695 TITNTHI
-705 IQKTVEKRWVSENDE
+705 
-720 EENRPSNVTVQLY
+720 
-733 ADGVAVGESVILNA
+733 
-747 DNSWK
+747 
-752 YTWNN
+752 
-757 LDKYKNGTEII
+757 
-768 YTVKEI
+768 
-774 KIGNDIVE
+774 
-782 NDATQKYKVTYSN
+782 
-795 DTFIITNT
+795 
-803 YIPPEKVFDL
+803 PEKVFDL

-906 NNTRKITTD
+906 TNTRKITTD
-915 ITAKESATGENKYS
+915 ITAKDSATGENKYS
-929 NRENKQLL
+929 NRANKQLL

-1078 ENGKTITTATYNHP
+1078 ENGNTITTATYNHL

-1100 GDIITYTIRIYN
+1100 GDIVTYTIRIYN

-1164 VINPVTELEDGT
+1164 VINPVTELENGT

-1250 VNTTEINNRVPEVDT
+1250 VNTTEINNRIPEVDT
-1265 SKIGTVDENG
+1265 SKIGTIDENG
-1275 NKITTA
+1275 KKITTA
-1281 TYKHTKNPITLET
+1281 TYKHTKDPISLET

-1313 ATEITDNIPEGLE
+1313 ANEITDNIPEGLE
-1326 FLPTDETNV
+1326 YLPADATNT
-1335 EYKWVMIDETG
+1335 EYKWTMLDETG

-1420 TPGNNEKAEDDID
+1420 TPGNNEKTEDDID

-1505 GYATEIKDYIPSG
+1505 GYATEVKDYIPDG
-1518 LEFKAE
+1518 LKFDEK

-1588 PNNNQKGEDDID
+1588 PNNNKKGEDDID

-1610 GNTTM
+1610 GSATM
-1615 YVMLTLVSVTILAGG
+1615 YITLTLMSITILAGG
-1630 AFLVKKHVIDK
+1630 IFLIKKHVMDK

>member
-1 MCFGFSNV
+1 MKKKVLLNLSAILIGTLMCFGFSNV
-9 QAAESIFGN
+9 QAAESIFSN

-23 NSLSS
+23 NSLNS

-40 YLGLSAERESGESY
+40 YLGLSSERESGESY
-54 AWNMKTDGTPGAVAW
+54 AWNMKMDGTPGAVAW

-105 DGKIDYYDYST
+105 EGKIDYYDYST

-199 TNSSNA
+199 TNSSN
-205 TKYHLSSNS
+205 TQKYHLSSNN

-226 EYKQLSSIYYGTTEY
+226 QYKQLSSIYYATTEY
-241 GEQISGRVLQNK
+241 GEQISGSVLQNK
-253 MDVLFKYLINNADA
+253 MNVLFKYLINNAVA

-278 SNTGAKVEESGNY
+278 SNTDAKVEESGNY

-325 NVVSNNEFSKVVNT
+325 NVVINNEFSKVVNT
-339 NGFYLRFNKSDITE
+339 DGFYLRFNKNDITE
-353 TTQITLGINYK
+353 TTKITLGINYK
-364 YDTRTLTFMTGNN
+364 YDTRTLKFMTGNN
-377 NTNQPVAIIETEEK
+377 NTNQPVTVVKTEEK
-391 NRDISTNITINLVEV
+391 NKDISTNITINLVEV

-426 KVQLYKN
+426 RVQLYEN
-433 GEKVGDSITLN
+433 GVAKGDSVTLN
-444 SNTLTHTWTGLLAGN
+444 ENKLTHTWTGLLAGN
-459 IYTVKELNS
+459 TYTVRELDS
-468 NGVAIEDGGNYNSN
+468 NDVAIENDGNYNSN

-513 EDSDNQDGTRPD
+513 EDSDNQDGTRPNKID
-525 NVNVTLFKKVDG
+525 ITLFKKVNG
-537 IKQAIDTVELNKSN
+537 IKQAIDTVELNESN
-551 NWAKEWNNLPKYEN
+551 NWTKEWNNLPKYEN

-632 AYGDAVKLNKNNAWT
+632 AKGNSVKLNKSNSWT
-647 YTWSGLPEKENGK
+647 YTWAGLPEKENGK
-660 TINYEVKETKIGN
+660 TISYEVKELKIGN
-673 VIVNANNAN
+673 TNVANNSAAG
-682 NYAVDYKINENNT
+682 YTVDYSVNENNT
-695 VITNTHIPEK
+695 TITNTHIPEK
-705 IQKTVEKRWVSENDE
+705 I
-720 EENRPSNVTVQLY
+720 
-733 ADGVAVGESVILNA
+733 
-747 DNSWK
+747 
-752 YTWNN
+752 
-757 LDKYKNGTEII
+757 
-768 YTVKEI
+768 
-774 KIGNDIVE
+774 
-782 NDATQKYKVTYSN
+782 
-795 DTFIITNT
+795 
-803 YIPPEKVFDL
+803 FDL

-819 TNIND
+819 TNINE

-906 NNTRKITTD
+906 TNTRKITTD

-937 KAFDGGDKLDY
+937 KAFNGGDKLDY

-956 VNEKA
+956 VNEKV

-973 SGMQDENGEDVKTDR
+973 SGMQDENGENLKTDR

-1056 KNSDGTYV
+1056 KNSDGIYV

-1100 GDIITYTIRIYN
+1100 GDIITYTIRVYN
-1112 EGTLAGFANEIT
+1112 EGTLAGFANAIT
-1124 DNIPDG
+1124 DNIPEG
-1130 LEFIEDSSINKSYA
+1130 LEFIADSSINKSYD

-1152 VTTYLSDSNINN
+1152 VTKYLSDNNINN
-1164 VINPVTELEDGT
+1164 VINPITEAEDGT

-1250 VNTTEINNRVPEVDT
+1250 VNTTEINNRIPEVDT
-1265 SKIGTVDENG
+1265 SKIGTIDENG
-1275 NKITTA
+1275 KKITTA
-1281 TYKHTKNPITLET
+1281 TYKHTKDPISLET

-1313 ATEITDNIPEGLE
+1313 ANEITDNIPEGLE
-1326 FLPTDETNV
+1326 YLPADATNT
-1335 EYKWVMIDETG
+1335 EYKWTMLDETG

-1359 TNYLSEENDSTQ
+1359 TNYLSEKNDKTQ
-1371 IINKYDPET
+1371 IINKYDSAT

-1394 VEPKTSD
+1394 VATKQSD
-1401 RIIVNTAE
+1401 GLIVNTAE

-1420 TPGNNEKAEDDID
+1420 TPGNNEKTEDDID

-1505 GYATEIKDYIPSG
+1505 GYATEVKDYIPDG
-1518 LEFKAE
+1518 LKFDEK

-1588 PNNNQKGEDDID
+1588 PNNNKKGEDDID

-1610 GNTTM
+1610 GSATM
-1615 YVMLTLVSVTILAGG
+1615 YITLTLISITILAGG
-1630 AFLVKKHVIDK
+1630 IFLIKKHVMDK

>member
-1 MCFGFSNV
+1 MKMKKKVFLKLSAVLIGALMCLGFSKV
-9 QAAESIFGN
+9 QAAESIFSDI
-18 FNITR
+18 NITR
-23 NSLSS
+23 NSLNL
-28 IAKANSLSSSTA
+28 IAKANSLSSSNA
-40 YLGLSAERESGESY
+40 YLGISSERESGASY

-69 KITKRNSSTD
+69 KITKRSSSTD
-79 QTKDYSN
+79 QSKNYDD

-97 GITNGEMA
+97 GIANGEMA
-105 DGKIDYYDYST
+105 EGKIDYYDYST
-116 EMNTNN
+116 EMNVNS
-122 KELITSKVNNQ
+122 KELIASKVNNKT
-133 NELSAN
+133 ELSEN

-144 WILDNSYIPTRS
+144 WILDNSYMPTRED
-156 NSYKNSTEYKN
+156 SYKSSLEYKN
-167 LMKKIGVTIEN
+167 LMNKIGVEIEN
-178 DESDMNEEQIELV
+178 DDKDLNEEQIELV

-199 TNSSNA
+199 TNSSN
-205 TKYHLSSNS
+205 TQKYHLTSGS
-214 LPSLYY
+214 LPSLYL
-220 KKSGSS
+220 KKAGSNR
-226 EYKQLSSIYYGTTEY
+226 YNQITSIYYGTDEFGT
-241 GEQISGRVLQNK
+241 QITGRVLQNK
-253 MDVLFKYLINNADA
+253 MDKLFKYLINNADA
-267 SYTKSEPTLSL
+267 SYSKNKPTLSL
-278 SNTGAKVEESGNY
+278 SNVGATVEESGNY
-291 YIAGPFKLTGTNTE
+291 YIAGPFKLTGE
-305 NIKEITASVNKNF
+305 NVGQIKEITASINKNF

-325 NVVSNNEFSKVVNT
+325 KVVDNNEFSKVIGN
-339 NGFYLRFNKSDITE
+339 NGFYLRFNKSDIKSTE
-353 TTQITLGINYK
+353 KITLNLNYK
-364 YDTRTLTFMTGNN
+364 YDTRTSTFMTSQSSAN
-377 NTNQPVAIIETEEK
+377 NTQPVAVIKTEEK
-391 NRDISTNITINLVEV
+391 NEDTSTDITINLIEV
-406 SVEKIWDD
+406 SVEKVWDD

-426 KVQLYKN
+426 RVQLYEN
-433 GEKVGDSITLN
+433 GVAKGDSVTLN
-444 SNTLTHTWTGLLAGN
+444 ENKLTHTWTGLLAGKT
-459 IYTVKELNS
+459 YTVKELDA
-468 NGVAIEDGGNYNSN
+468 NGNIIENNGKYNNDYSTS
-482 YTTKYVI
+482 YMV
-489 TGNKTVITNKYIP
+489 TGNTTTITNKHIP
-502 EVISKVVKKLW
+502 EVISKKVVKVW
-513 EDSDNQDGTRPD
+513 DDQNNQDGVRP
-525 NVNVTLFKKVDG
+525 NKVIVTLYKTINNVKEKVE
-537 IKQAIDTVELNKSN
+537 TVELSEPS
-551 NWAKEWNNLPKYEN
+551 WSYEWNNLTKYQD
-565 GKEITYTVEETVP
+565 GKEIKYTVEEVIPDGYTV
-578 NGYEAKYSDDT
+578 KYSEDT

-603 SVNKEWI
+603 TVIKEWI
-610 DNDNQDGIRPDE
+610 DNNNQDGIRADE

-632 AYGDAVKLNKNNAWT
+632 AKGNSVKLNKSNSWT
-647 YTWSGLPEKENGK
+647 YTWAGLPEKENGK
-660 TINYEVKETKIGN
+660 TIFYEVKELKIGN
-673 VIVNANNAN
+673 TNVANNSAAG
-682 NYAVDYKINENNT
+682 YTVDYSVNENNT
-695 VITNTHIPEK
+695 TITNTHIPEK
-705 IQKTVEKRWVSENDE
+705 I
-720 EENRPSNVTVQLY
+720 
-733 ADGVAVGESVILNA
+733 
-747 DNSWK
+747 
-752 YTWNN
+752 
-757 LDKYKNGTEII
+757 
-768 YTVKEI
+768 
-774 KIGNDIVE
+774 
-782 NDATQKYKVTYSN
+782 
-795 DTFIITNT
+795 
-803 YIPPEKVFDL
+803 FDL

-819 TNIND
+819 TNINE

-906 NNTRKITTD
+906 TNTRKITTD
-915 ITAKESATGENKYS
+915 ITAKESATGENKYF
-929 NRENKQLL
+929 NREKKQLL

-973 SGMQDENGEDVKTDR
+973 SGMQDENGEDLKTDR

-1041 LALRKFIVSVNDEEL
+1041 LALRKFIVSVNDKEL
-1056 KNSDGTYV
+1056 KNSDGIYV

-1100 GDIITYTIRIYN
+1100 GDIITYTIRVYN
-1112 EGTLAGFANEIT
+1112 EGTLAGFANAIT
-1124 DNIPDG
+1124 DNIPEG
-1130 LEFIEDSSINKSYA
+1130 LEFIADSSINKSYD

-1152 VTTYLSDSNINN
+1152 VTKYLSDNNINN
-1164 VINPVTELEDGT
+1164 VINPITEAEDGT

-1190 VAEPSKYAGET
+1190 IAEPSKFAGET

-1222 NNKEEDDIDYEPVQ
+1222 NNKEEDDIDYEPVE
-1236 LTYFDLALRKFITK
+1236 LTYFDLSLRKFITK
-1250 VNTTEINNRVPEVDT
+1250 VNETEINNRVPEVDT
-1265 SKIGTVDENG
+1265 SKLGTIDENG
-1275 NKITTA
+1275 KKITTA
-1281 TYKHTKNPITLET
+1281 TYKHTKDPISLET

-1313 ATEITDNIPEGLE
+1313 ANEITDNIPEGLE
-1326 FLPTDETNV
+1326 YLPTDATNT
-1335 EYKWVMIDETG
+1335 EYKWTMLDETG

-1359 TNYLSEENDSTQ
+1359 TNYLSEENDKTQ
-1371 IINKYDPET
+1371 IINKYDSAT

-1394 VEPKTSD
+1394 VATKQSD
-1401 RIIVNTAE
+1401 GLIVNTAE

-1420 TPGNNEKAEDDID
+1420 TPGNNEKTEDDID

-1505 GYATEIKDYIPSG
+1505 GYATEVKDYIPSG
-1518 LEFKAE
+1518 LEFKAG

-1588 PNNNQKGEDDID
+1588 PNNNKKGEDDID

-1610 GNTTM
+1610 GSATM
-1615 YVMLTLVSVTILAGG
+1615 YITLTLISITILAGG
-1630 AFLVKKHVIDK
+1630 TFLIKKHVMDK

>member
-1 MCFGFSNV
+1 MKKKVLLNLSAILIGTLMCFGFSNV
-9 QAAESIFGN
+9 QAAESIFSN

-23 NSLSS
+23 NSLNS

-40 YLGLSAERESGESY
+40 YLGLSSERESDESY
-54 AWNMKTDGTPGAVAW
+54 AWNMKMDGTPGAVAW

-105 DGKIDYYDYST
+105 EGKIDYYDYST

-133 NELSAN
+133 NELSEN

-199 TNSSNA
+199 TNSSN
-205 TKYHLSSNS
+205 TQKYHLSSNN

-226 EYKQLSSIYYGTTEY
+226 QYKQLSSIYYATTEY
-241 GEQISGRVLQNK
+241 GEQISGSVLQNK
-253 MDVLFKYLINNADA
+253 MNVLFKYLINNAVA

-278 SNTGAKVEESGNY
+278 SNTDAKIEESGNY

-305 NIKEITASVNKNF
+305 NIKEIIASVNKKF
-318 TLLDSSK
+318 TLLNSSK

-339 NGFYLRFNKSDITE
+339 DGFYLRFNKNDITE
-353 TTQITLGINYK
+353 TTKITLGINYK

-377 NTNQPVAIIETEEK
+377 NTNQPVTVVKTEEK
-391 NRDISTNITINLVEV
+391 NKDISTNITINLVEV

-426 KVQLYKN
+426 RVQLYKN
-433 GEKVGDSITLN
+433 GEKVGDSVTLN
-444 SNTLTHTWTGLLAGN
+444 SNKLTHTWTELLAGN
-459 IYTVKELNS
+459 TYTVKELDS
-468 NGVAIEDGGNYNSN
+468 NGVAIENAGNYNSN

-489 TGNKTVITNKYIP
+489 IGNKTVITNKYIP

-513 EDSDNQDGTRPD
+513 EDSDNQDGTRPNKID
-525 NVNVTLFKKVDG
+525 VTLFKKVNG
-537 IKQAIDTVELNKSN
+537 IKQAIDTVELNESN
-551 NWAKEWNNLPKYEN
+551 NWTKEWNNLPKYEN

-622 VTVQLYANGV
+622 VTVQLYATGV
-632 AYGDAVKLNKNNAWT
+632 AYGNAVKLNKNNAWT
-647 YTWSGLPEKENGK
+647 YTWAGLPEKENGK
-660 TINYEVKETKIGN
+660 TIFYEVKELKIGN
-673 VIVNANNAN
+673 TNVANNSAAG
-682 NYAVDYKINENNT
+682 YTVDYSVNENNT
-695 VITNTHIPEK
+695 TITNTHIPEK
-705 IQKTVEKRWVSENDE
+705 I
-720 EENRPSNVTVQLY
+720 
-733 ADGVAVGESVILNA
+733 
-747 DNSWK
+747 
-752 YTWNN
+752 
-757 LDKYKNGTEII
+757 
-768 YTVKEI
+768 
-774 KIGNDIVE
+774 
-782 NDATQKYKVTYSN
+782 
-795 DTFIITNT
+795 
-803 YIPPEKVFDL
+803 FDL

-819 TNIND
+819 TNINE
-824 ESYNREPV
+824 ESYNREPI

-906 NNTRKITTD
+906 TNTRKITTD
-915 ITAKESATGENKYS
+915 ITAKESATGENKYF

-973 SGMQDENGEDVKTDR
+973 SGMQDENGEDLKTDR

-1041 LALRKFIVSVNDEEL
+1041 LALRKFIVSVNDKEL
-1056 KNSDGTYV
+1056 KNSDGIYV

-1100 GDIITYTIRIYN
+1100 GDIITYTIRVYN
-1112 EGTLAGFANEIT
+1112 EGTLAGFANAIT
-1124 DNIPDG
+1124 DNIPEG
-1130 LEFIEDSSINKSYA
+1130 LEFIEDSSINKSYD

-1152 VTTYLSDSNINN
+1152 VTKYLSDNNINN
-1164 VINPVTELEDGT
+1164 VINPITEAEDGT

-1190 VAEPSKYAGET
+1190 IAEPSKFAGET

-1222 NNKEEDDIDYEPVQ
+1222 NNKEEDDIDYEPVE
-1236 LTYFDLALRKFITK
+1236 LTYFDLSLRKFITK
-1250 VNTTEINNRVPEVDT
+1250 VNETEINNRVPEVDT
-1265 SKIGTVDENG
+1265 SKLGTIDENG
-1275 NKITTA
+1275 KKITTA
-1281 TYKHTKNPITLET
+1281 TYKHTKDPITLET

-1313 ATEITDNIPEGLE
+1313 ANEITDNIPEGLE
-1326 FLPTDETNV
+1326 YLPADATNT
-1335 EYKWVMIDETG
+1335 EYKWTMLDETG

-1420 TPGNNEKAEDDID
+1420 TPGNNEKTEDDID

-1505 GYATEIKDYIPSG
+1505 GYATEVKDYIPDG
-1518 LEFKAE
+1518 LKFDEK

-1588 PNNNQKGEDDID
+1588 PNNNKKGEDDID

-1610 GNTTM
+1610 GSATM
-1615 YVMLTLVSVTILAGG
+1615 YITLTLISITILAGG
-1630 AFLVKKHVIDK
+1630 IFLIKKHVMDK

>member
-1 MCFGFSNV
+1 MKKKVLLNLSAILIGTLMCFGFSNV
-9 QAAESIFGN
+9 QAAESIFSN

-23 NSLSS
+23 NSLNS

-40 YLGLSAERESGESY
+40 YLGLSSERESGESY
-54 AWNMKTDGTPGAVAW
+54 AWNMKMDGTPGAVAW

-105 DGKIDYYDYST
+105 EGKIDYYDYST

-199 TNSSNA
+199 TNSSN
-205 TKYHLSSNS
+205 TQKYHLSSNN

-226 EYKQLSSIYYGTTEY
+226 QYKQLSSIYYATTEY
-241 GEQISGRVLQNK
+241 GEQISGSVLQNK
-253 MDVLFKYLINNADA
+253 MNVLFKYLINNAVA

-278 SNTGAKVEESGNY
+278 SNTDAKVEESGNY

-325 NVVSNNEFSKVVNT
+325 NVVINNEFSKVVNT
-339 NGFYLRFNKSDITE
+339 DGFYLRFNKNDITE
-353 TTQITLGINYK
+353 TTKITLGINYK

-377 NTNQPVAIIETEEK
+377 NTNQPVTVVKTEEK
-391 NRDISTNITINLVEV
+391 NKDISTNITINLVEV

-433 GEKVGDSITLN
+433 GEKVGDSVTLN
-444 SNTLTHTWTGLLAGN
+444 SNKLTHTWTGLLAGN
-459 IYTVKELNS
+459 TYTVRELDS
-468 NGVAIEDGGNYNSN
+468 NDVAIENDGNYNSN

-513 EDSDNQDGTRPD
+513 EDSDNQDGTRPNKID
-525 NVNVTLFKKVDG
+525 ITLFKKVNG
-537 IKQAIDTVELNKSN
+537 IKQAIDTVELNESN
-551 NWAKEWNNLPKYEN
+551 NWTKEWNNLPKYEN

-632 AYGDAVKLNKNNAWT
+632 AKGNSVKLNKSNSWT
-647 YTWSGLPEKENGK
+647 YTWTVLPEKENGK
-660 TINYEVKETKIGN
+660 TISYEVKELKIGN
-673 VIVNANNAN
+673 TNVANNSAAG
-682 NYAVDYKINENNT
+682 YTVDYSVNENNT
-695 VITNTHIPEK
+695 TITNTHIPEK
-705 IQKTVEKRWVSENDE
+705 I
-720 EENRPSNVTVQLY
+720 
-733 ADGVAVGESVILNA
+733 
-747 DNSWK
+747 
-752 YTWNN
+752 
-757 LDKYKNGTEII
+757 
-768 YTVKEI
+768 
-774 KIGNDIVE
+774 
-782 NDATQKYKVTYSN
+782 
-795 DTFIITNT
+795 
-803 YIPPEKVFDL
+803 FDL

-819 TNIND
+819 TNINE

-915 ITAKESATGENKYS
+915 ITAKDSATGENKYS
-929 NRENKQLL
+929 NRANKQLL

-973 SGMQDENGEDVKTDR
+973 SGMQDENGENVTTDR

-995 NLPDDKDL
+995 NLPEDKDL
-1003 PNYKGNESNK
+1003 PSYKGNDSNK

-1041 LALRKFIVSVNDEEL
+1041 LALRKFIVSLNDEEL

-1078 ENGKTITTATYNHP
+1078 ENGNTITTATYKHT
-1092 KTPVQVKK
+1092 KTPLSVQV
-1100 GDIITYTIRIYN
+1100 GDIVTYTIRIYN

-1130 LEFIEDSSINKSYA
+1130 LDFIEDSSINKSYA

-1152 VTTYLSDSNINN
+1152 VTTYLSDNNINN

-1236 LTYFDLALRKFITK
+1236 LTHFDLALRKFITK
-1250 VNTTEINNRVPEVDT
+1250 VNTTEINNRIPEVDT
-1265 SKIGTVDENG
+1265 SKIGTIDENG
-1275 NKITTA
+1275 KKITTA
-1281 TYKHTKNPITLET
+1281 TYKHTKDPISLET

-1313 ATEITDNIPEGLE
+1313 ANEITDNIPEGLE
-1326 FLPTDETNV
+1326 YLPADATNT
-1335 EYKWVMIDETG
+1335 EYKWTMLDETG

-1359 TNYLSEENDSTQ
+1359 TNYLSEENDKTQ
-1371 IINKYDPET
+1371 IINKYDSAT

-1394 VEPKTSD
+1394 VATKQSD
-1401 RIIVNTAE
+1401 GLIVNTAE

-1420 TPGNNEKAEDDID
+1420 TPGNNEKTEDDID

-1505 GYATEIKDYIPSG
+1505 GYATEVKDYIPDG
-1518 LEFKAE
+1518 LKFDEK

-1588 PNNNQKGEDDID
+1588 PNNNKKGEDDID

-1610 GNTTM
+1610 GSATM
-1615 YVMLTLVSVTILAGG
+1615 YITLTLISITILAEGI
-1630 AFLVKKHVIDK
+1630 FLIKKHVMDK

>member
-1 MCFGFSNV
+1 MKKKVLLNLSAILIGTLMCFGFSNV
-9 QAAESIFGN
+9 QAAESIFSN

-23 NSLSS
+23 NSLNS

-40 YLGLSAERESGESY
+40 YLGLSSERESGESY
-54 AWNMKTDGTPGAVAW
+54 AWNMKMDGTPGAVAW

-105 DGKIDYYDYST
+105 EGKIDYYDYST

-133 NELSAN
+133 NELSEN

-199 TNSSNA
+199 TNSSN
-205 TKYHLSSNS
+205 TQKYHLSSNN

-226 EYKQLSSIYYGTTEY
+226 QYKQLSSIYYATTEY
-241 GEQISGRVLQNK
+241 GEQISGSVLQNK
-253 MDVLFKYLINNADA
+253 MNVLFKYLINNAVA

-278 SNTGAKVEESGNY
+278 SNTDAKVEESGNY

-325 NVVSNNEFSKVVNT
+325 NVVINNEFSKVVNT
-339 NGFYLRFNKSDITE
+339 DGFYLRFNKNDITE
-353 TTQITLGINYK
+353 TTKITLGINYK

-377 NTNQPVAIIETEEK
+377 NTNQPVTVVKTEEK
-391 NRDISTNITINLVEV
+391 NKDISTNITINLVEV

-426 KVQLYKN
+426 RVQLYEN
-433 GEKVGDSITLN
+433 GVAKGDSVTLN
-444 SNTLTHTWTGLLAGN
+444 ENKLTHTWTGLLAGN
-459 IYTVKELNS
+459 TYTVRELDS
-468 NGVAIEDGGNYNSN
+468 NDVAIENDGNYNSN

-513 EDSDNQDGTRPD
+513 EDSDNQDGTRPNKID
-525 NVNVTLFKKVDG
+525 ITLFKKVNG
-537 IKQAIDTVELNKSN
+537 IKQAIDTVELNESN
-551 NWAKEWNNLPKYEN
+551 NWTKEWNNLPKYEN

-632 AYGDAVKLNKNNAWT
+632 AKGNSVKLNKSNSWT
-647 YTWSGLPEKENGK
+647 YTWAGLPEKENGK
-660 TINYEVKETKIGN
+660 TISYEVKELKIGN
-673 VIVNANNAN
+673 TNVANNSAAG
-682 NYAVDYKINENNT
+682 YTVDYSVNENNT
-695 VITNTHIPEK
+695 TITNTHIPEK
-705 IQKTVEKRWVSENDE
+705 I
-720 EENRPSNVTVQLY
+720 
-733 ADGVAVGESVILNA
+733 
-747 DNSWK
+747 
-752 YTWNN
+752 
-757 LDKYKNGTEII
+757 
-768 YTVKEI
+768 
-774 KIGNDIVE
+774 
-782 NDATQKYKVTYSN
+782 
-795 DTFIITNT
+795 
-803 YIPPEKVFDL
+803 FDL

-819 TNIND
+819 TNINE

-906 NNTRKITTD
+906 TNTRKITTD

-937 KAFDGGDKLDY
+937 KAFNGGDKLDY

-956 VNEKA
+956 VNEKV

-973 SGMQDENGEDVKTDR
+973 SGMQDENGENLKTDR

-1056 KNSDGTYV
+1056 KNSDGIYV

-1100 GDIITYTIRIYN
+1100 GDIITYTIRVYN
-1112 EGTLAGFANEIT
+1112 EGTLAGFANAIT
-1124 DNIPDG
+1124 DNIPEG
-1130 LEFIEDSSINKSYA
+1130 LEFIEDSSINKSYD

-1152 VTTYLSDSNINN
+1152 VTKYLSDNNINN
-1164 VINPVTELEDGT
+1164 VINPITEAEDGT

-1190 VAEPSKYAGET
+1190 IAEPSKFAGET

-1250 VNTTEINNRVPEVDT
+1250 VNTTEINNRIPEVDT
-1265 SKIGTVDENG
+1265 SKIGTIDENG
-1275 NKITTA
+1275 KKITTA
-1281 TYKHTKNPITLET
+1281 TYKHTKDPISLET

-1313 ATEITDNIPEGLE
+1313 ANEITDNIPEGLE
-1326 FLPTDETNV
+1326 YLPADATNT
-1335 EYKWVMIDETG
+1335 EYKWTMLDETG

-1359 TNYLSEENDSTQ
+1359 TNYLSEKNDKTQ
-1371 IINKYDPET
+1371 IINKYDSAT

-1394 VEPKTSD
+1394 VATKQSD
-1401 RIIVNTAE
+1401 GLIVNTAE

-1420 TPGNNEKAEDDID
+1420 TPGNNEKTEDDID

-1505 GYATEIKDYIPSG
+1505 GYATEVKDYIPDG
-1518 LEFKAE
+1518 LKFDEK

-1588 PNNNQKGEDDID
+1588 PNNNKKGEDDID

-1610 GNTTM
+1610 GSATM
-1615 YVMLTLVSVTILAGG
+1615 YITLTLISITILAGG
-1630 AFLVKKHVIDK
+1630 IFLIKKHVMDK

>member
-1 MCFGFSNV
+1 MKKKVLLNLSAILIGTLMCFGFSNV
-9 QAAESIFGN
+9 QAAESIFSN

-23 NSLSS
+23 NSLNS

-40 YLGLSAERESGESY
+40 YLGLSSERESGESY

-97 GITNGEMA
+97 GIANGEMA
-105 DGKIDYYDYST
+105 EGKIDYYDYST
-116 EMNTNN
+116 EMSTNN

-133 NELSAN
+133 NELSEN

-199 TNSSNA
+199 TNSSN
-205 TKYHLSSNS
+205 TQKYHLSSNN

-226 EYKQLSSIYYGTTEY
+226 QYKQLSSIYYATTEY
-241 GEQISGRVLQNK
+241 GEQISGSVLQNK
-253 MDVLFKYLINNADA
+253 MNVLFKYLINNAVA

-278 SNTGAKVEESGNY
+278 SNTDTKIEESGNY

-305 NIKEITASVNKNF
+305 NIKEIIASVNKKF
-318 TLLDSSK
+318 TLLNSSK

-339 NGFYLRFNKSDITE
+339 DGFYLRFNKNDITE
-353 TTQITLGINYK
+353 TTKITLGINYK

-377 NTNQPVAIIETEEK
+377 NTNQPVTVVKTEEK
-391 NRDISTNITINLVEV
+391 NKDISTNITINLVEV

-426 KVQLYKN
+426 RVQLYKN
-433 GEKVGDSITLN
+433 GEKVGDSVTLN
-444 SNTLTHTWTGLLAGN
+444 SNKLTHTWTELLAGN
-459 IYTVKELNS
+459 TYTVKELDS
-468 NGVAIEDGGNYNSN
+468 NGVAIENAGNYNSN

-489 TGNKTVITNKYIP
+489 IGNKTVITNKYIP

-513 EDSDNQDGTRPD
+513 EDSDNQDGTRPNKID
-525 NVNVTLFKKVDG
+525 VTLFKKVNG
-537 IKQAIDTVELNKSN
+537 IKQAIDTVELNESN
-551 NWAKEWNNLPKYEN
+551 NWTKEWNNLPKYEN

-610 DNDNQDGIRPDE
+610 DNDNQDGIRTDE

-660 TINYEVKETKIGN
+660 TITYEVKELKIGN
-673 VIVNANNAN
+673 TNVANNSAAG
-682 NYAVDYKINENNT
+682 YTVDYSVNENNT
-695 VITNTHIPEK
+695 TITNTHIPEK
-705 IQKTVEKRWVSENDE
+705 I
-720 EENRPSNVTVQLY
+720 
-733 ADGVAVGESVILNA
+733 
-747 DNSWK
+747 
-752 YTWNN
+752 
-757 LDKYKNGTEII
+757 
-768 YTVKEI
+768 
-774 KIGNDIVE
+774 
-782 NDATQKYKVTYSN
+782 
-795 DTFIITNT
+795 
-803 YIPPEKVFDL
+803 FDL

-819 TNIND
+819 TNINE

-915 ITAKESATGENKYS
+915 ITAKDSATGENKYS
-929 NRENKQLL
+929 NRANKQLL

-973 SGMQDENGEDVKTDR
+973 SGMQDENGENVTTDR

-995 NLPDDKDL
+995 NLPEDKDL
-1003 PNYKGNESNK
+1003 PSYKGNDSNK
-1013 NDLADKDYYYKGQED
+1013 NDLADKDYYFKGQED

-1078 ENGKTITTATYNHP
+1078 ENGNTITTATYNHP
-1092 KTPVQVKK
+1092 KTPVQVRK
-1100 GDIITYTIRIYN
+1100 GDIVTYTIRIYN

-1164 VINPVTELEDGT
+1164 VINPVTELENGT

-1250 VNTTEINNRVPEVDT
+1250 VNTTEINNRIPEVDT
-1265 SKIGTVDENG
+1265 SKIGTIDENG
-1275 NKITTA
+1275 KKITTA
-1281 TYKHTKNPITLET
+1281 TYKHTKDPISLET

-1313 ATEITDNIPEGLE
+1313 ANEITDNIPEGLE
-1326 FLPTDETNV
+1326 YLPADATNT
-1335 EYKWVMIDETG
+1335 EYKWAMLDETG

-1359 TNYLSEENDSTQ
+1359 TNYLSEENDKTQ
-1371 IINKYDPET
+1371 IINKYDSAT

-1394 VEPKTSD
+1394 VATKQSD
-1401 RIIVNTAE
+1401 GLIVNTAE

-1420 TPGNNEKAEDDID
+1420 TPGNNEKTEDDID

-1505 GYATEIKDYIPSG
+1505 GYATEVKDYIPDG
-1518 LEFKAE
+1518 LKFDEK

-1588 PNNNQKGEDDID
+1588 PNNNKKGEDDID

-1610 GNTTM
+1610 GSATM
-1615 YVMLTLVSVTILAGG
+1615 YITLTLISITILAGG
-1630 AFLVKKHVIDK
+1630 IFLIKKHVMDK

>member
-1 MCFGFSNV
+1 MKKKVLLNLSAILIGTLMCFGFSNV
-9 QAAESIFGN
+9 QAAESIFSN

-23 NSLSS
+23 NSLNS

-40 YLGLSAERESGESY
+40 YLGLSSERESGESY
-54 AWNMKTDGTPGAVAW
+54 AWNMKMDGTPGAVAW

-105 DGKIDYYDYST
+105 EGKIDYYDYST

-133 NELSAN
+133 NELSEN

-199 TNSSNA
+199 TNSSN
-205 TKYHLSSNS
+205 TQKYHLSSNN

-226 EYKQLSSIYYGTTEY
+226 QYKQLSSIYYATTEY
-241 GEQISGRVLQNK
+241 GEQISGSVLQNK
-253 MDVLFKYLINNADA
+253 MNVLFKYLINNAVA

-278 SNTGAKVEESGNY
+278 SNTDAKIEESGNY

-305 NIKEITASVNKNF
+305 NIKEIIASVNKKF
-318 TLLDSSK
+318 TLLNSSK

-339 NGFYLRFNKSDITE
+339 DGFYLRFNKNDITE
-353 TTQITLGINYK
+353 TTKITLGINYK

-377 NTNQPVAIIETEEK
+377 NTNQPVTVVKTEEK
-391 NRDISTNITINLVEV
+391 NKDISTNITINLVEV

-426 KVQLYKN
+426 RVQLYKN
-433 GEKVGDSITLN
+433 GEKVGDSVTLN
-444 SNTLTHTWTGLLAGN
+444 SNKLTHTWTGLLAGN
-459 IYTVKELNS
+459 TYNVKELDS
-468 NGVAIEDGGNYNSN
+468 NGVAIENGGNYNSN

-513 EDSDNQDGTRPD
+513 EDSDNQDGTRPNKID
-525 NVNVTLFKKVDG
+525 VTLFKKVNG
-537 IKQAIDTVELNKSN
+537 IKQAIDTVELNESN
-551 NWAKEWNNLPKYEN
+551 NWTKEWNNLPKYEN

-589 FTITNKYTPGTVSK
+589 FIITNKYTPGTVSK

-632 AYGDAVKLNKNNAWT
+632 AYGNAVKLNKNNAWT

-660 TINYEVKETKIGN
+660 TITYEVKELKIGN
-673 VIVNANNAN
+673 TNVANNSAAG
-682 NYAVDYKINENNT
+682 YTVDYSVNENNT
-695 VITNTHIPEK
+695 TITNTHIP
-705 IQKTVEKRWVSENDE
+705 D
-720 EENRPSNVTVQLY
+720 
-733 ADGVAVGESVILNA
+733 
-747 DNSWK
+747 
-752 YTWNN
+752 
-757 LDKYKNGTEII
+757 
-768 YTVKEI
+768 
-774 KIGNDIVE
+774 
-782 NDATQKYKVTYSN
+782 
-795 DTFIITNT
+795 
-803 YIPPEKVFDL
+803 KVFDL

-906 NNTRKITTD
+906 TNTRKITTG
-915 ITAKESATGENKYS
+915 ITAKDSATGENKYS
-929 NRENKQLL
+929 NRANKQLL

-1078 ENGKTITTATYNHP
+1078 ENGNTITTATYNHL

-1100 GDIITYTIRIYN
+1100 GDIVTYTIRIYN

-1164 VINPVTELEDGT
+1164 VINPVTELENGT

-1250 VNTTEINNRVPEVDT
+1250 VNTTEINNRIPEVDT
-1265 SKIGTVDENG
+1265 SKIGTIDENG
-1275 NKITTA
+1275 KKITTA
-1281 TYKHTKNPITLET
+1281 TYKHTKDPISLET

-1313 ATEITDNIPEGLE
+1313 ANEITDNIPEGLE
-1326 FLPTDETNV
+1326 YLPADATNT
-1335 EYKWVMIDETG
+1335 EYKWTMLDETG

-1394 VEPKTSD
+1394 VATKQSD
-1401 RIIVNTAE
+1401 GLIVNTAE

-1420 TPGNNEKAEDDID
+1420 TPGNNEKTEDDID

-1505 GYATEIKDYIPSG
+1505 GYATEVKDYIPDG
-1518 LEFKAE
+1518 LKFDEK

-1588 PNNNQKGEDDID
+1588 PNNNKKGEDDID

-1610 GNTTM
+1610 GSATM
-1615 YVMLTLVSVTILAGG
+1615 YITLTLMSITILAGG
-1630 AFLVKKHVIDK
+1630 IFLIKKHVMDK

>member
-1 MCFGFSNV
+1 MKKKVLLNLSAILIGTLMCFGFSNV
-9 QAAESIFGN
+9 QAAESIFSN

-23 NSLSS
+23 NSLNS

-40 YLGLSAERESGESY
+40 YLGLSSERESGESY
-54 AWNMKTDGTPGAVAW
+54 AWNMKMDGTPGAVAW

-105 DGKIDYYDYST
+105 EGKIDYYDYST

-199 TNSSNA
+199 TNSSN
-205 TKYHLSSNS
+205 TQKYHLSSNN

-226 EYKQLSSIYYGTTEY
+226 QYKQLSSIYYATTEY
-241 GEQISGRVLQNK
+241 GEQISGSVLQNK
-253 MDVLFKYLINNADA
+253 MNVLFKYLINNAVA

-278 SNTGAKVEESGNY
+278 SNTDAKVEESGNY

-325 NVVSNNEFSKVVNT
+325 NVVINNEFSKVVNT
-339 NGFYLRFNKSDITE
+339 DGFYLRFNKNDITE
-353 TTQITLGINYK
+353 TTKITLGINYK

-377 NTNQPVAIIETEEK
+377 NTNQPVTVVKTEEK
-391 NRDISTNITINLVEV
+391 NKDISTNITINLVEV

-426 KVQLYKN
+426 KVQLYEN
-433 GEKVGDSITLN
+433 GVAKGDSVTLN
-444 SNTLTHTWTGLLAGN
+444 ENKLTHTWTGLLAGN
-459 IYTVKELNS
+459 TYTVRELDS
-468 NGVAIEDGGNYNSN
+468 NDVAIENDGNYNSN

-513 EDSDNQDGTRPD
+513 EDSDNQDGTRPNKID
-525 NVNVTLFKKVDG
+525 ITLFKKVNG
-537 IKQAIDTVELNKSN
+537 IKQAIDTVELNESN
-551 NWAKEWNNLPKYEN
+551 NWTKEWNNLPKYEN

-632 AYGDAVKLNKNNAWT
+632 AKGNSVKLNKSNSWT
-647 YTWSGLPEKENGK
+647 YTWAGLPEKENGK
-660 TINYEVKETKIGN
+660 TISYEVKELKIGN
-673 VIVNANNAN
+673 TNVANNSAAG
-682 NYAVDYKINENNT
+682 YTVDYSVNENNT
-695 VITNTHIPEK
+695 TITNTHIPEK
-705 IQKTVEKRWVSENDE
+705 I
-720 EENRPSNVTVQLY
+720 
-733 ADGVAVGESVILNA
+733 
-747 DNSWK
+747 
-752 YTWNN
+752 
-757 LDKYKNGTEII
+757 
-768 YTVKEI
+768 
-774 KIGNDIVE
+774 
-782 NDATQKYKVTYSN
+782 
-795 DTFIITNT
+795 
-803 YIPPEKVFDL
+803 FDL

-819 TNIND
+819 TNINE

-906 NNTRKITTD
+906 TNTRKITTD

-937 KAFDGGDKLDY
+937 KAFNGGDKLDY

-956 VNEKA
+956 VNEKV

-973 SGMQDENGEDVKTDR
+973 SGMQDENGENLKTDR

-1056 KNSDGTYV
+1056 KNSDGIYV

-1100 GDIITYTIRIYN
+1100 GDIITYTIRVYN
-1112 EGTLAGFANEIT
+1112 EGTLAGFANAIT
-1124 DNIPDG
+1124 DNIPEG
-1130 LEFIEDSSINKSYA
+1130 LEFIADSSINKSYD

-1152 VTTYLSDSNINN
+1152 VTKYLSDNNINN
-1164 VINPVTELEDGT
+1164 VINPITEAEDGT

-1222 NNKEEDDIDYEPVQ
+1222 NNKEEDDIDYEPVE
-1236 LTYFDLALRKFITK
+1236 LTYFDLSLRKFITK
-1250 VNTTEINNRVPEVDT
+1250 VNETEINNRVPEVDT
-1265 SKIGTVDENG
+1265 SKLGTIDENG
-1275 NKITTA
+1275 KKITTA
-1281 TYKHTKNPITLET
+1281 TYKHTKDPISLET

-1313 ATEITDNIPEGLE
+1313 ANEITDNIPEGLE
-1326 FLPTDETNV
+1326 YLPTDATNT
-1335 EYKWVMIDETG
+1335 EYKWTMLDETG

-1359 TNYLSEENDSTQ
+1359 TNYLSEENDKTQ
-1371 IINKYDPET
+1371 IINKYDSAT

-1394 VEPKTSD
+1394 VATKQSD
-1401 RIIVNTAE
+1401 GLIVNTAE

-1420 TPGNNEKAEDDID
+1420 TPGNNEKTEDDID

-1505 GYATEIKDYIPSG
+1505 GYATEVKDYIPDG
-1518 LEFKAE
+1518 LKFDEK

-1588 PNNNQKGEDDID
+1588 PNNNKKGEDDID

-1610 GNTTM
+1610 GSATM
-1615 YVMLTLVSVTILAGG
+1615 YITLTLISITILAGG
-1630 AFLVKKHVIDK
+1630 IFLIKKHVMDK

>member
-1 MCFGFSNV
+1 MKKKVLLNLSAILIGTLMCFGFSNV
-9 QAAESIFGN
+9 QAAESIFSN

-23 NSLSS
+23 NSLNS
-28 IAKANSLSSSTA
+28 IVKANSLSSSTA
-40 YLGLSAERESGESY
+40 YLGLSSERESGESY

-69 KITKRNSSTD
+69 KITKHNSSTD

-105 DGKIDYYDYST
+105 EGKIDYYDYST

-167 LMKKIGVTIEN
+167 LMKKIGVIIEN

-199 TNSSNA
+199 TNSSN
-205 TKYHLSSNS
+205 TQKYHLSSNN

-226 EYKQLSSIYYGTTEY
+226 QYKQLSSIYYATTEY
-241 GEQISGRVLQNK
+241 GEQISGSVLQNK
-253 MDVLFKYLINNADA
+253 MNVLFKYLINNADA
-267 SYTKSEPTLSL
+267 SYSKNKPTLSL
-278 SNTGAKVEESGNY
+278 SNVEATVEESEDY

-305 NIKEITASVNKNF
+305 NIKEIIASVNKKF
-318 TLLDSSK
+318 TLLNSSK

-339 NGFYLRFNKSDITE
+339 DGFYLRFNKNDITE
-353 TTQITLGINYK
+353 TTKITLGMNYK
-364 YDTRTLTFMTGNN
+364 YDTRILTFMTGNN
-377 NTNQPVAIIETEEK
+377 NTNQPVTVVKTEEK
-391 NRDISTNITINLVEV
+391 NENTSTDITINLIEV
-406 SVEKIWDD
+406 SIEKVWDD

-426 KVQLYKN
+426 RVQLYKN
-433 GEKVGDSITLN
+433 GEKVGDSVTLN
-444 SNTLTHTWTGLLAGN
+444 SNKLTHTWTGLLAGN
-459 IYTVKELNS
+459 TYTVKELDS
-468 NGVAIEDGGNYNSN
+468 NGVAIENGGNYNGN

-513 EDSDNQDGTRPD
+513 EDSDNQDGTRPNKID
-525 NVNVTLFKKVDG
+525 VTLFKKVNG
-537 IKQAIDTVELNKSN
+537 IKQAIDTVELNESN
-551 NWAKEWNNLPKYEN
+551 NWTKEWNNLPKYEN

-632 AYGDAVKLNKNNAWT
+632 AYGNAVKLNKNNAWT
-647 YTWSGLPEKENGK
+647 YTWSALPEKENGK
-660 TINYEVKETKIGN
+660 TITYEVKELKIGN
-673 VIVNANNAN
+673 TNVANNSAAG
-682 NYAVDYKINENNT
+682 YTVDYSVNENNT
-695 VITNTHIPEK
+695 TITNTHI
-705 IQKTVEKRWVSENDE
+705 
-720 EENRPSNVTVQLY
+720 
-733 ADGVAVGESVILNA
+733 
-747 DNSWK
+747 
-752 YTWNN
+752 
-757 LDKYKNGTEII
+757 
-768 YTVKEI
+768 
-774 KIGNDIVE
+774 
-782 NDATQKYKVTYSN
+782 
-795 DTFIITNT
+795 
-803 YIPPEKVFDL
+803 PEKVFDL

-906 NNTRKITTD
+906 TNTRKITTD
-915 ITAKESATGENKYS
+915 ITAKDSATGENKYS

-1041 LALRKFIVSVNDEEL
+1041 LALRKFIVSVNDKEL

-1064 REPVVDTSKLGTTD
+1064 REPVVDTSKLETTD
-1078 ENGKTITTATYNHP
+1078 ENGKIITTATYNHS
-1092 KTPVQVKK
+1092 KTPVQVRK
-1100 GDIITYTIRIYN
+1100 GDIVTYTIRVYN
-1112 EGTLAGFANEIT
+1112 EGTLAGFANEII
-1124 DNIPDG
+1124 DNIPEG
-1130 LEFIEDSSINKSYA
+1130 LEYVEDSSINKSYA

-1152 VTTYLSDSNINN
+1152 TTKYLSDNDINN
-1164 VINPVTELEDGT
+1164 VINPVSEAEDGT

-1190 VAEPSKYAGET
+1190 VAEPSKLAGET

-1222 NNKEEDDIDYEPVQ
+1222 NNKEEDDIDYEPVE

-1265 SKIGTVDENG
+1265 SKLGKTDENG
-1275 NKITTA
+1275 KKITTA
-1281 TYKHTKNPITLET
+1281 IYNHTKDPITVET

-1304 YNEGTIDGY
+1304 YNEGTADGY
-1313 ATEITDNIPEGLE
+1313 ANEITDNIPAGLE
-1326 FLPTDETNV
+1326 YLPTDETNV
-1335 EYKWVMIDETG
+1335 EYKWTMLDESG

-1359 TNYLSEENDSTQ
+1359 TNYLSEENDKTQ
-1371 IINKYDPET
+1371 IINKYDSAT

-1394 VEPKTSD
+1394 TATKQSD
-1401 RIIVNTAE
+1401 GLIVNTAE

-1420 TPGNNEKAEDDID
+1420 TPGNNEKTEDDID

-1459 KTKVTK
+1459 KTKVTE

-1505 GYATEIKDYIPSG
+1505 GYATEVKDYIPDG
-1518 LEFKAE
+1518 LKFDEK

-1588 PNNNQKGEDDID
+1588 PNNNKKGEDDID

-1615 YVMLTLVSVTILAGG
+1615 YVMLTLISITILAGG
-1630 AFLVKKHVIDK
+1630 IFLIKKHVMDK

>member
-1 MCFGFSNV
+1 MKKKVLLNLSAILIGTLMCFGFSNV
-9 QAAESIFGN
+9 QAAESIFSN

-23 NSLSS
+23 NSLNS

-40 YLGLSAERESGESY
+40 YLGLSSERESGESY
-54 AWNMKTDGTPGAVAW
+54 AWNMKMDGTPGAVAW

-105 DGKIDYYDYST
+105 EGKIDYYDYST

-133 NELSAN
+133 NELSEN

-199 TNSSNA
+199 TNSSN
-205 TKYHLSSNS
+205 TQKYHLSSNN

-226 EYKQLSSIYYGTTEY
+226 QYKQLSSIYYATTEY
-241 GEQISGRVLQNK
+241 GEQISGSVLQNK
-253 MDVLFKYLINNADA
+253 MNVLFKYLINNAVA

-278 SNTGAKVEESGNY
+278 SNTDAKIEESGNY

-305 NIKEITASVNKNF
+305 NIKEIIASVNKKF
-318 TLLDSSK
+318 TLLNSSK

-339 NGFYLRFNKSDITE
+339 DGFYLRFNKNDITE
-353 TTQITLGINYK
+353 TTKITLGINYK

-377 NTNQPVAIIETEEK
+377 NTNQPVTVVKTEEK
-391 NRDISTNITINLVEV
+391 NKDISTNITINLVEV

-426 KVQLYKN
+426 RVQLYKN
-433 GEKVGDSITLN
+433 GEKVGDSVTLN
-444 SNTLTHTWTGLLAGN
+444 SNKLTHTWTGLLAGN
-459 IYTVKELNS
+459 TYNVKELDS
-468 NGVAIEDGGNYNSN
+468 NGVAIENGGNYNSN

-513 EDSDNQDGTRPD
+513 EDSDNQDGTRPNKID
-525 NVNVTLFKKVDG
+525 VTLFKKVNG
-537 IKQAIDTVELNKSN
+537 IKQAIDTVELNESN
-551 NWAKEWNNLPKYEN
+551 NWTKEWNNLPKYEN

-622 VTVQLYANGV
+622 ITVQLYANGV
-632 AYGDAVKLNKNNAWT
+632 AYGNAVKLNKNNAWT
-647 YTWSGLPEKENGK
+647 YTWAGLPEKENGK
-660 TINYEVKETKIGN
+660 TIFYEVKELKIGN
-673 VIVNANNAN
+673 TNVANNSAAG
-682 NYAVDYKINENNT
+682 YTVDYSVNENNT
-695 VITNTHIPEK
+695 TITNTHIPEK
-705 IQKTVEKRWVSENDE
+705 I
-720 EENRPSNVTVQLY
+720 
-733 ADGVAVGESVILNA
+733 
-747 DNSWK
+747 
-752 YTWNN
+752 
-757 LDKYKNGTEII
+757 
-768 YTVKEI
+768 
-774 KIGNDIVE
+774 
-782 NDATQKYKVTYSN
+782 
-795 DTFIITNT
+795 
-803 YIPPEKVFDL
+803 FDL

-819 TNIND
+819 TNINE
-824 ESYNREPV
+824 ESYNREPI

-915 ITAKESATGENKYS
+915 ITAKDSATGENKYS
-929 NRENKQLL
+929 NRANKQLL

-973 SGMQDENGEDVKTDR
+973 SGMQDENGEDLKTDR

-1013 NDLADKDYYYKGQED
+1013 NDLADKDYYYKGQEE

-1041 LALRKFIVSVNDEEL
+1041 LALRKFIVSVNDKEL
-1056 KNSDGTYV
+1056 KNSDGIYV

-1100 GDIITYTIRIYN
+1100 GDIITYTIRVYN
-1112 EGTLAGFANEIT
+1112 EGTLAGFANAIT
-1124 DNIPDG
+1124 DNIPEG
-1130 LEFIEDSSINKSYA
+1130 LEFIEDSSINKSYD

-1152 VTTYLSDSNINN
+1152 VTKYLSDNNINN
-1164 VINPVTELEDGT
+1164 VINPITEAEDGT

-1190 VAEPSKYAGET
+1190 IAEPSKFAGET

-1222 NNKEEDDIDYEPVQ
+1222 NNKEEDDIDYEPVE
-1236 LTYFDLALRKFITK
+1236 LTYFDLSLRKFITK
-1250 VNTTEINNRVPEVDT
+1250 VNETEINNRVPEVDT
-1265 SKIGTVDENG
+1265 SKLGTIDENG
-1275 NKITTA
+1275 KKITTA
-1281 TYKHTKNPITLET
+1281 TYKHTKDPISLET

-1313 ATEITDNIPEGLE
+1313 ANEITDNIPEGLE
-1326 FLPTDETNV
+1326 YLPTDATNT
-1335 EYKWVMIDETG
+1335 EYKWTMLDETG

-1359 TNYLSEENDSTQ
+1359 TNYLSEENDKTQ
-1371 IINKYDPET
+1371 IINKYDSAT

-1420 TPGNNEKAEDDID
+1420 TPGNNEKTEDDID

-1505 GYATEIKDYIPSG
+1505 GYATEVKDYIPDE
-1518 LEFKAE
+1518 LKFDEK

-1588 PNNNQKGEDDID
+1588 PNNNKKGEDDID

-1610 GNTTM
+1610 GSATM
-1615 YVMLTLVSVTILAGG
+1615 YITLTLISITILAGG
-1630 AFLVKKHVIDK
+1630 IFLIKKHVMDK

>member
-1 MCFGFSNV
+1 MKKKVLLNLSAILIGTLMCFGFSNV
-9 QAAESIFGN
+9 QAAESIFSN

-23 NSLSS
+23 NSLNS

-40 YLGLSAERESGESY
+40 YLGLSSERESGESY
-54 AWNMKTDGTPGAVAW
+54 AWNMKMDGTPGAVAW

-105 DGKIDYYDYST
+105 EGKIDYYDYST

-133 NELSAN
+133 NELSEN

-199 TNSSNA
+199 TNSSN
-205 TKYHLSSNS
+205 TQKYHLSSNN

-226 EYKQLSSIYYGTTEY
+226 QYKQLSSIYYATTEY
-241 GEQISGRVLQNK
+241 GEQISGSVLQNK
-253 MDVLFKYLINNADA
+253 MNVLFKYLINNAVA

-278 SNTGAKVEESGNY
+278 SNTDAKIEESGNY

-305 NIKEITASVNKNF
+305 NIKEIIASVNKNF

-339 NGFYLRFNKSDITE
+339 DGFYLRFNKNDITE
-353 TTQITLGINYK
+353 TTKITLGINYK

-377 NTNQPVAIIETEEK
+377 NTNQPVTVVKTEEK
-391 NRDISTNITINLVEV
+391 NKDISTNITINLVEV

-433 GEKVGDSITLN
+433 GKKVGDIVTLN
-444 SNTLTHTWTGLLAGN
+444 SNKLTHTWTGLLAGN
-459 IYTVKELNS
+459 TYTVKELDS
-468 NGVAIEDGGNYNSN
+468 NGVAIENDGNYNSN

-513 EDSDNQDGTRPD
+513 EDSDNQDGTRPNKID
-525 NVNVTLFKKVDG
+525 VTLFKKVNE
-537 IKQAIDTVELNKSN
+537 IKQAIDTVELNESN
-551 NWAKEWNNLPKYEN
+551 NWTKEWNNLPKYEN
-565 GKEITYTVEETVP
+565 GKEITYTVEETIP

-632 AYGDAVKLNKNNAWT
+632 AKGNSVKLNKSNSWT
-647 YTWSGLPEKENGK
+647 YTWTGLPEKENGK
-660 TINYEVKETKIGN
+660 TISYEVKELKIGN
-673 VIVNANNAN
+673 TNVANNSAAG
-682 NYAVDYKINENNT
+682 YTVDYSVNENNT
-695 VITNTHIPEK
+695 TITNTHIPEK
-705 IQKTVEKRWVSENDE
+705 I
-720 EENRPSNVTVQLY
+720 
-733 ADGVAVGESVILNA
+733 
-747 DNSWK
+747 
-752 YTWNN
+752 
-757 LDKYKNGTEII
+757 
-768 YTVKEI
+768 
-774 KIGNDIVE
+774 
-782 NDATQKYKVTYSN
+782 
-795 DTFIITNT
+795 
-803 YIPPEKVFDL
+803 FDL

-819 TNIND
+819 TNINE

-915 ITAKESATGENKYS
+915 ITAKDSATGENKYS
-929 NRENKQLL
+929 NRANKQLL

-973 SGMQDENGEDVKTDR
+973 SGMQDENGKDVKTDR
-988 DSTKANV
+988 DSTKTNV

-1003 PNYKGNESNK
+1003 PSYKGNDSNK

-1041 LALRKFIVSVNDEEL
+1041 LALRKFIVSVNEEEL

-1078 ENGKTITTATYNHP
+1078 ENGNKITTATYNHP

-1100 GDIITYTIRIYN
+1100 GDIVTYTIRIYN

-1152 VTTYLSDSNINN
+1152 VTTYLSDSDINN
-1164 VINPVTELEDGT
+1164 VINPVTELENGT

-1250 VNTTEINNRVPEVDT
+1250 VNTTEINNRIPEVDT
-1265 SKIGTVDENG
+1265 SKIGTIDENG
-1275 NKITTA
+1275 KKITTA
-1281 TYKHTKNPITLET
+1281 TYKHTKDPISLET

-1313 ATEITDNIPEGLE
+1313 ANEITDNIPEGLE
-1326 FLPTDETNV
+1326 YLPADATNT
-1335 EYKWVMIDETG
+1335 EYKWTMLDETG

-1359 TNYLSEENDSTQ
+1359 TNYLSEKNDKTQ
-1371 IINKYDPET
+1371 IINKYDSAT

-1394 VEPKTSD
+1394 VATKQSD
-1401 RIIVNTAE
+1401 GLIVNTAE

-1420 TPGNNEKAEDDID
+1420 TPGNNEKTEDDID

-1505 GYATEIKDYIPSG
+1505 GYATEVKDYIPDG
-1518 LEFKAE
+1518 LKFDEK

-1588 PNNNQKGEDDID
+1588 PNNNKKGEDDID

-1610 GNTTM
+1610 GSATM
-1615 YVMLTLVSVTILAGG
+1615 YITLTLISITILAGG
-1630 AFLVKKHVIDK
+1630 IFLIKKHVMDK

>member
-1 MCFGFSNV
+1 MKKKVLLNLSAILIGTLMCFGFSNV
-9 QAAESIFGN
+9 QAAESIFSN

-23 NSLSS
+23 NSLNS

-40 YLGLSAERESGESY
+40 YLGLSSERESGESY

-105 DGKIDYYDYST
+105 EGKIDYYDYST

-199 TNSSNA
+199 TNSSN
-205 TKYHLSSNS
+205 TQKYHLSSNN

-226 EYKQLSSIYYGTTEY
+226 QYKQLSSIYYATTEY
-241 GEQISGRVLQNK
+241 GEQISGSVLQNK
-253 MDVLFKYLINNADA
+253 MNVLFKYLINNAVA

-278 SNTGAKVEESGNY
+278 SNTDAKIEESGNY

-305 NIKEITASVNKNF
+305 NIKEIIASVNKKF
-318 TLLDSSK
+318 TLLNSSK

-339 NGFYLRFNKSDITE
+339 DGFYLRFNKNDITE
-353 TTQITLGINYK
+353 TTKITLGINYK

-377 NTNQPVAIIETEEK
+377 NTNQPVTVVKTEEK
-391 NRDISTNITINLVEV
+391 NKDISTNITINLVKV

-426 KVQLYKN
+426 RVQLYKN
-433 GEKVGDSITLN
+433 GEKVGDSVTLN
-444 SNTLTHTWTGLLAGN
+444 SNKLTHTWTGLLAGN
-459 IYTVKELNS
+459 TYTVKELDS
-468 NGVAIEDGGNYNSN
+468 NGVAIENAGNYNSN

-513 EDSDNQDGTRPD
+513 EDSDNQDGTRPNKID
-525 NVNVTLFKKVDG
+525 VTLFKKVNG
-537 IKQAIDTVELNKSN
+537 IKQAIDTVELNESN
-551 NWAKEWNNLPKYEN
+551 NWTKEWNNLPKYEN

-632 AYGDAVKLNKNNAWT
+632 AKGNSVKLNKSNSWT
-647 YTWSGLPEKENGK
+647 YTWTGLPEKENGK
-660 TINYEVKETKIGN
+660 TISYEVKELKIGN
-673 VIVNANNAN
+673 TNVANNSAAG
-682 NYAVDYKINENNT
+682 YTVDYSVNENNT
-695 VITNTHIPEK
+695 TITNTHIPEK
-705 IQKTVEKRWVSENDE
+705 I
-720 EENRPSNVTVQLY
+720 
-733 ADGVAVGESVILNA
+733 
-747 DNSWK
+747 
-752 YTWNN
+752 
-757 LDKYKNGTEII
+757 
-768 YTVKEI
+768 
-774 KIGNDIVE
+774 
-782 NDATQKYKVTYSN
+782 
-795 DTFIITNT
+795 
-803 YIPPEKVFDL
+803 FDL

-819 TNIND
+819 TNINE

-915 ITAKESATGENKYS
+915 ITAKDSATGENKYS
-929 NRENKQLL
+929 NRANKQLL

-973 SGMQDENGEDVKTDR
+973 SGMQDENGKDVKTDR

-1003 PNYKGNESNK
+1003 PSYKGNDSNK

-1078 ENGKTITTATYNHP
+1078 ENGNTITTATYNHP

-1100 GDIITYTIRIYN
+1100 GDIVTYTIRIYN

-1164 VINPVTELEDGT
+1164 VINPVTELENGT

-1250 VNTTEINNRVPEVDT
+1250 VNTTEINNRIPEVDT
-1265 SKIGTVDENG
+1265 SKIGTIDENG
-1275 NKITTA
+1275 KKITTA
-1281 TYKHTKNPITLET
+1281 TYKHTKDPISLET

-1313 ATEITDNIPEGLE
+1313 ANEITDNIPEGLE
-1326 FLPTDETNV
+1326 YLPADATNT
-1335 EYKWVMIDETG
+1335 EYKWAMLDETG

-1359 TNYLSEENDSTQ
+1359 TNYLSEENDKTQ
-1371 IINKYDPET
+1371 IINKYDSAT

-1394 VEPKTSD
+1394 VATKQSD
-1401 RIIVNTAE
+1401 GLIVNTAE

-1420 TPGNNEKAEDDID
+1420 TPGNNEKTEDDID

-1505 GYATEIKDYIPSG
+1505 GYATEVKDYIPDG
-1518 LEFKAE
+1518 LKFDEK

-1588 PNNNQKGEDDID
+1588 PNNNKKGEDDID

-1610 GNTTM
+1610 GSATM
-1615 YVMLTLVSVTILAGG
+1615 YITLTLMSITILAGG
-1630 AFLVKKHVIDK
+1630 IFLIKKHVMDK

>member
-191 QQMAIWYY
+191 QQMAVWYY
-199 TNSSNA
+199 TNSSNT

-339 NGFYLRFNKSDITE
+339 NGFYLRFNKNDITE
-353 TTQITLGINYK
+353 TTKITLEINYK
-364 YDTRTLTFMTGNN
+364 YDTRTLTFMTGTN
-377 NTNQPVAIIETEEK
+377 NTNQPVTVVKTEEK
-391 NRDISTNITINLVEV
+391 NKDISTNITINLVEI

-426 KVQLYKN
+426 RVQLYKN
-433 GEKVGDSITLN
+433 GEKVGDSVTLTN
-444 SNTLTHTWTGLLAGN
+444 NKLTHTWTGLLAGN
-459 IYTVKELNS
+459 TYTVKELDS
-468 NGVAIEDGGNYNSN
+468 NGVAIENGGNYNSD
-482 YTTKYVI
+482 YTTTYVI

-513 EDSDNQDGTRPD
+513 EDSDNQDGTRPNKID
-525 NVNVTLFKKVDG
+525 VTLFKKVNG
-537 IKQAIDTVELNKSN
+537 IKQAIDTVELNESN
-551 NWAKEWNNLPKYEN
+551 NWTKEWNNLPKYEN
-565 GKEITYTVEETVP
+565 GKEIIYTVEETVP
-578 NGYEAKYSDDT
+578 NGYEAEYSDDT

-660 TINYEVKETKIGN
+660 TINYEVKEIKIGN
-673 VIVNANNAN
+673 ASVNEEKANG
-682 NYAVDYKINENNT
+682 YTVDYKINENNT

-705 IQKTVEKRWVSENDE
+705 I
-720 EENRPSNVTVQLY
+720 
-733 ADGVAVGESVILNA
+733 
-747 DNSWK
+747 
-752 YTWNN
+752 
-757 LDKYKNGTEII
+757 
-768 YTVKEI
+768 
-774 KIGNDIVE
+774 
-782 NDATQKYKVTYSN
+782 
-795 DTFIITNT
+795 
-803 YIPPEKVFDL
+803 FDL

-937 KAFDGGDKLDY
+937 KAFDGGNKLDY

-973 SGMQDENGEDVKTDR
+973 SGMQDENGENVTTDR

-995 NLPDDKDL
+995 NLPEDKDL

-1056 KNSDGTYV
+1056 KNSDGTYL

-1078 ENGKTITTATYNHP
+1078 ENGNTITTATYNHP

-1100 GDIITYTIRIYN
+1100 GDIVTYTIRIYN

-1281 TYKHTKNPITLET
+1281 TYKHTKDPITLET

-1313 ATEITDNIPEGLE
+1313 ANEITDNIPEGLE

-1420 TPGNNEKAEDDID
+1420 TPGNNEKTEDDID

-1505 GYATEIKDYIPSG
+1505 GYATEIKDYIPDG
-1518 LEFKAE
+1518 LKFDEK
-1524 DNPDWTLQ
+1524 DNPDWKLQ
-1532 KDGTATTDKLKDTLL
+1532 KDGTVTTDKLKDTLL

-1588 PNNNQKGEDDID
+1588 PDNFNKNEDDID

>member
-1 MCFGFSNV
+1 MKKKVLLNLSAILIGTLMCFGFSNV
-9 QAAESIFGN
+9 QAAESIFSN

-23 NSLSS
+23 NSLNS

-40 YLGLSAERESGESY
+40 YLGLSSERESGESY
-54 AWNMKTDGTPGAVAW
+54 AWNMKMDGTPGAVAW

-105 DGKIDYYDYST
+105 EGKIDYYDYST

-133 NELSAN
+133 NELSEN

-199 TNSSNA
+199 TNSSN
-205 TKYHLSSNS
+205 TQKYHLSSNN

-226 EYKQLSSIYYGTTEY
+226 QYKQLSSIYYATTEY
-241 GEQISGRVLQNK
+241 GEQISGSVLQNK
-253 MDVLFKYLINNADA
+253 MNVLFKYLINNAVA

-278 SNTGAKVEESGNY
+278 SNTDAKIEESGNY

-305 NIKEITASVNKNF
+305 NIKEIIASVNKKF
-318 TLLDSSK
+318 TLLNSSK

-339 NGFYLRFNKSDITE
+339 DGFYLRFNKNDITE
-353 TTQITLGINYK
+353 TTKITLGINYK

-377 NTNQPVAIIETEEK
+377 NTNQPVTVVKTEEK
-391 NRDISTNITINLVEV
+391 NKDISTNITINLVEV

-426 KVQLYKN
+426 RVQLYKN
-433 GEKVGDSITLN
+433 GEKVGDSVTLN
-444 SNTLTHTWTGLLAGN
+444 SNKLTHTWTGLLAGN
-459 IYTVKELNS
+459 TYNVKELDS
-468 NGVAIEDGGNYNSN
+468 NGVAIENGGNYNSN

-513 EDSDNQDGTRPD
+513 EDSDNQDGTRPNKID
-525 NVNVTLFKKVDG
+525 VTLFKKVNG
-537 IKQAIDTVELNKSN
+537 IKQAIDTVELNESN
-551 NWAKEWNNLPKYEN
+551 NWTKEWNNLPKYEN

-622 VTVQLYANGV
+622 ITVQLYANGV
-632 AYGDAVKLNKNNAWT
+632 AYGNAVKLNKNNAWT
-647 YTWSGLPEKENGK
+647 YTWAGLPEKENGK
-660 TINYEVKETKIGN
+660 TIFYEVKELKIGN
-673 VIVNANNAN
+673 TNVANNSAAG
-682 NYAVDYKINENNT
+682 YTVDYSVNENNT
-695 VITNTHIPEK
+695 TITNTHIPEK
-705 IQKTVEKRWVSENDE
+705 I
-720 EENRPSNVTVQLY
+720 
-733 ADGVAVGESVILNA
+733 
-747 DNSWK
+747 
-752 YTWNN
+752 
-757 LDKYKNGTEII
+757 
-768 YTVKEI
+768 
-774 KIGNDIVE
+774 
-782 NDATQKYKVTYSN
+782 
-795 DTFIITNT
+795 
-803 YIPPEKVFDL
+803 FDL

-819 TNIND
+819 TNINE
-824 ESYNREPV
+824 ESYNREPI

-915 ITAKESATGENKYS
+915 ITAKDSATGENKYS
-929 NRENKQLL
+929 NRANKQLL

-973 SGMQDENGEDVKTDR
+973 SGMQDENGEDLKTDR

-1041 LALRKFIVSVNDEEL
+1041 LALRKFIVSVNDKEL
-1056 KNSDGTYV
+1056 KNSDGIYV

-1100 GDIITYTIRIYN
+1100 GDIITYTIRVYN
-1112 EGTLAGFANEIT
+1112 EGTLAGFANAIT
-1124 DNIPDG
+1124 DNIPEG
-1130 LEFIEDSSINKSYA
+1130 LEFIEDSSINKSYD

-1152 VTTYLSDSNINN
+1152 VTKYLSDNNINN
-1164 VINPVTELEDGT
+1164 VINPITEAEDGT

-1190 VAEPSKYAGET
+1190 IAEPSKFAGET

-1222 NNKEEDDIDYEPVQ
+1222 NNKEEDDIDYEPVE
-1236 LTYFDLALRKFITK
+1236 LT
-1250 VNTTEINNRVPEVDT
+1250 
-1265 SKIGTVDENG
+1265 
-1275 NKITTA
+1275 
-1281 TYKHTKNPITLET
+1281 
-1294 GSTVIYTIRV
+1294 
-1304 YNEGTIDGY
+1304 
-1313 ATEITDNIPEGLE
+1313 
-1326 FLPTDETNV
+1326 
-1335 EYKWVMIDETG
+1335 
-1346 NITQDVSKAKKIT
+1346 
-1359 TNYLSEENDSTQ
+1359 
-1371 IINKYDPET
+1371 
-1380 KTLSYKDVKVAFKV
+1380 
-1394 VEPKTSD
+1394 
-1401 RIIVNTAE
+1401 
-1409 ISKASDEDIDS
+1409 
-1420 TPGNNEKAEDDID
+1420 
-1433 NEYVKVESFDL
+1433 
-1444 SLKKWVTAT
+1444 
-1453 KVTYDG
+1453 
-1459 KTKVTK
+1459 
-1465 TGFDENSTEMAK
+1465 
-1477 VDLVGKKLKKT
+1477 
-1488 TVKFVYSIKVL
+1488 
-1499 NEGEVA
+1499 
-1505 GYATEIKDYIPSG
+1505 
-1518 LEFKAE
+1518 
-1524 DNPDWTLQ
+1524 
-1532 KDGTATTDKLKDTLL
+1532 
-1547 EPGQSAVVEITL
+1547 
-1559 TWKNSSSNMGVKTNW
+1559 
-1574 AEISADSGDDIDST
+1574 
-1588 PNNNQKGEDDID
+1588 
-1600 DASVILSIKT
+1600 
-1610 GNTTM
+1610 
-1615 YVMLTLVSVTILAGG
+1615 
-1630 AFLVKKHVIDK
+1630 

>member
-1 MCFGFSNV
+1 MKKKVLLNLSAILIGTLMCFGFSNV
-9 QAAESIFGN
+9 QAAESIFSN

-23 NSLSS
+23 NSLNS

-40 YLGLSAERESGESY
+40 YLGLSSERESGESY
-54 AWNMKTDGTPGAVAW
+54 AWNMKMDGTPGAVAW

-105 DGKIDYYDYST
+105 EGKIDYYDYST

-133 NELSAN
+133 NELSEN

-199 TNSSNA
+199 TNSSN
-205 TKYHLSSNS
+205 TQKYHLSSNN

-226 EYKQLSSIYYGTTEY
+226 QYKQLSSIYYATTEY
-241 GEQISGRVLQNK
+241 GEQISGSVLQNK
-253 MDVLFKYLINNADA
+253 MNVLFKYLINNAVA

-278 SNTGAKVEESGNY
+278 SNTDAKIEESGNY

-305 NIKEITASVNKNF
+305 NIKEIIASVNKKF
-318 TLLDSSK
+318 TLLNSSK

-339 NGFYLRFNKSDITE
+339 DGFYLRFNKNDITE
-353 TTQITLGINYK
+353 TTKITLGINYK

-377 NTNQPVAIIETEEK
+377 NTNQPVTVVKTEEK
-391 NRDISTNITINLVEV
+391 NKDISTNITINLVEV

-426 KVQLYKN
+426 RVQLYKN
-433 GEKVGDSITLN
+433 GEKVGDSVTLN
-444 SNTLTHTWTGLLAGN
+444 SNKLTHTWTGLLAGN
-459 IYTVKELNS
+459 TYNVKELDS
-468 NGVAIEDGGNYNSN
+468 NGVAIENGGNYNSN

-513 EDSDNQDGTRPD
+513 EDSDNQDGTRPNKID
-525 NVNVTLFKKVDG
+525 VTLFKKVNG
-537 IKQAIDTVELNKSN
+537 IKQAIDTVELNESN
-551 NWAKEWNNLPKYEN
+551 NWTKEWNNLPKYEN

-622 VTVQLYANGV
+622 ITVQLYANGV
-632 AYGDAVKLNKNNAWT
+632 AYGNAVKLNKNNAWT
-647 YTWSGLPEKENGK
+647 YTWAGLPEKENGK
-660 TINYEVKETKIGN
+660 TIFYEVKELKIGN
-673 VIVNANNAN
+673 TNVANNSAAG
-682 NYAVDYKINENNT
+682 YTVDYSVNENNT
-695 VITNTHIPEK
+695 TITNTHIPEK
-705 IQKTVEKRWVSENDE
+705 I
-720 EENRPSNVTVQLY
+720 
-733 ADGVAVGESVILNA
+733 
-747 DNSWK
+747 
-752 YTWNN
+752 
-757 LDKYKNGTEII
+757 
-768 YTVKEI
+768 
-774 KIGNDIVE
+774 
-782 NDATQKYKVTYSN
+782 
-795 DTFIITNT
+795 
-803 YIPPEKVFDL
+803 FDL

-819 TNIND
+819 TNINE
-824 ESYNREPV
+824 ESYNREPI

-915 ITAKESATGENKYS
+915 ITAKDSATGENKYS
-929 NRENKQLL
+929 NRANKQLL

-973 SGMQDENGEDVKTDR
+973 SGMQDENGEDLKTDR

-1041 LALRKFIVSVNDEEL
+1041 LALRKFIVSVNDKEL
-1056 KNSDGTYV
+1056 KNSDGIYV

-1100 GDIITYTIRIYN
+1100 GDIITYTIRVYN
-1112 EGTLAGFANEIT
+1112 EGTLAGFANAIT
-1124 DNIPDG
+1124 DNIPEG
-1130 LEFIEDSSINKSYA
+1130 LEFIADSSINKSYD

-1152 VTTYLSDSNINN
+1152 VTKYLSDNNINN
-1164 VINPVTELEDGT
+1164 VINPITEAEDGT

-1190 VAEPSKYAGET
+1190 IAEPSKFAGET

-1222 NNKEEDDIDYEPVQ
+1222 NNKEEDDIDYEPVE
-1236 LTYFDLALRKFITK
+1236 LTYFDLSLRKFITK
-1250 VNTTEINNRVPEVDT
+1250 VNETEINNRVPEVDT
-1265 SKIGTVDENG
+1265 SKLGTIDENG
-1275 NKITTA
+1275 KKITTA
-1281 TYKHTKNPITLET
+1281 TYKHTKDPISLET

-1313 ATEITDNIPEGLE
+1313 ANEITDNIPEGLE
-1326 FLPTDETNV
+1326 YLPTDATNT
-1335 EYKWVMIDETG
+1335 EYKWTMLDETG

-1359 TNYLSEENDSTQ
+1359 TNYLSEENDKTQ
-1371 IINKYDPET
+1371 IINKYDSAT

-1420 TPGNNEKAEDDID
+1420 TPGNNEKTEDDID

-1505 GYATEIKDYIPSG
+1505 GYATEVKDYIPDE
-1518 LEFKAE
+1518 LKFDEK

-1588 PNNNQKGEDDID
+1588 PNNNKKGEDDID

-1610 GNTTM
+1610 GSATM
-1615 YVMLTLVSVTILAGG
+1615 YITLTLISITILAGG
-1630 AFLVKKHVIDK
+1630 IFLIKKHVMDK

>member
-1 MCFGFSNV
+1 MKKKVLLNLSAILIGTLMCFGFSNV
-9 QAAESIFGN
+9 QAAESIFSN

-23 NSLSS
+23 NSLNS

-40 YLGLSAERESGESY
+40 YLGLSSERESGESY
-54 AWNMKTDGTPGAVAW
+54 AWNMKMDGTPGAVAW

-105 DGKIDYYDYST
+105 EGKIDYYDYST

-133 NELSAN
+133 NELSEN

-199 TNSSNA
+199 TNSSN
-205 TKYHLSSNS
+205 TQKYHLSSNN

-226 EYKQLSSIYYGTTEY
+226 QYKQLSSIYYATTEY
-241 GEQISGRVLQNK
+241 GEQISGSVLQNK
-253 MDVLFKYLINNADA
+253 MNVLFKYLINNAVA

-278 SNTGAKVEESGNY
+278 SNTDAKIEESGNY

-305 NIKEITASVNKNF
+305 NIKEIIASVNKKF
-318 TLLDSSK
+318 TLLNSSK

-339 NGFYLRFNKSDITE
+339 DGFYLRFNKNDITE
-353 TTQITLGINYK
+353 TTKITLGINYK

-377 NTNQPVAIIETEEK
+377 NTNQPVTVVKTEEK
-391 NRDISTNITINLVEV
+391 NKDISTNITINLVEV

-426 KVQLYKN
+426 RVQLYKN
-433 GEKVGDSITLN
+433 GEKVGDSVTLN
-444 SNTLTHTWTGLLAGN
+444 SNKLTHTWTGLLAGN
-459 IYTVKELNS
+459 TYNVKELDS
-468 NGVAIEDGGNYNSN
+468 NGVAIENGGNYNSN

-513 EDSDNQDGTRPD
+513 EDSDNQDGTRPNKID
-525 NVNVTLFKKVDG
+525 VTLFKKVNG
-537 IKQAIDTVELNKSN
+537 IKQAIDTVELNESN
-551 NWAKEWNNLPKYEN
+551 NWTKEWNNLPKYEN

-622 VTVQLYANGV
+622 ITVQLYANGV
-632 AYGDAVKLNKNNAWT
+632 AYGNAVKLNKNNAWT
-647 YTWSGLPEKENGK
+647 YTWAGLPEKENGK
-660 TINYEVKETKIGN
+660 TIFYEVKELKIGN
-673 VIVNANNAN
+673 TNVANNSAAG
-682 NYAVDYKINENNT
+682 YTVDYSVNENNT
-695 VITNTHIPEK
+695 TITNTHIPEK
-705 IQKTVEKRWVSENDE
+705 I
-720 EENRPSNVTVQLY
+720 
-733 ADGVAVGESVILNA
+733 
-747 DNSWK
+747 
-752 YTWNN
+752 
-757 LDKYKNGTEII
+757 
-768 YTVKEI
+768 
-774 KIGNDIVE
+774 
-782 NDATQKYKVTYSN
+782 
-795 DTFIITNT
+795 
-803 YIPPEKVFDL
+803 FDL

-819 TNIND
+819 TNINE
-824 ESYNREPV
+824 ESYNREPI

-915 ITAKESATGENKYS
+915 ITAKDSATGENKYS
-929 NRENKQLL
+929 NRANKQLL

-973 SGMQDENGEDVKTDR
+973 SGMQDENGEDLKTDR

-1041 LALRKFIVSVNDEEL
+1041 LALRKFIVSVNDKEL
-1056 KNSDGTYV
+1056 KNSDGIYV

-1100 GDIITYTIRIYN
+1100 GDIITYTIRVYN
-1112 EGTLAGFANEIT
+1112 EGTLAGFANAIT
-1124 DNIPDG
+1124 DNIPEG
-1130 LEFIEDSSINKSYA
+1130 LEFIEDSSINKSYD

-1152 VTTYLSDSNINN
+1152 VTKYLSDNNINN
-1164 VINPVTELEDGT
+1164 VINPITEAEDGT

-1190 VAEPSKYAGET
+1190 IAEPSKFAGET

-1222 NNKEEDDIDYEPVQ
+1222 NNKEEDDIDYEPVE
-1236 LTYFDLALRKFITK
+1236 LTYFDLSLRKFITK
-1250 VNTTEINNRVPEVDT
+1250 VNETEINNRVPEVDT
-1265 SKIGTVDENG
+1265 SKLGTIDENG
-1275 NKITTA
+1275 KKITTA
-1281 TYKHTKNPITLET
+1281 TYKHTKDPITLET

-1313 ATEITDNIPEGLE
+1313 ANEITDNIPEGLE
-1326 FLPTDETNV
+1326 YLPADATNT
-1335 EYKWVMIDETG
+1335 EYKWTMLDETG

-1420 TPGNNEKAEDDID
+1420 TPGNNEKTEDDID

-1505 GYATEIKDYIPSG
+1505 GYATEVKDYIPDE
-1518 LEFKAE
+1518 LKFDEK

-1588 PNNNQKGEDDID
+1588 PNNNKKGEDDID

-1610 GNTTM
+1610 GSATM
-1615 YVMLTLVSVTILAGG
+1615 YITLTLISITILAGG
-1630 AFLVKKHVIDK
+1630 IFLIKKHVMDK

>member
-1 MCFGFSNV
+1 MKKKVLLNLSAILIGTLMCFGFSNV
-9 QAAESIFGN
+9 QAAESIFSN

-23 NSLSS
+23 NSLNS

-40 YLGLSAERESGESY
+40 YLGLSSERESGESY
-54 AWNMKTDGTPGAVAW
+54 AWNMKMDGTPGAVAW

-105 DGKIDYYDYST
+105 EGKIDYYDYST

-199 TNSSNA
+199 TNSSN
-205 TKYHLSSNS
+205 TQKYHLSSNN

-226 EYKQLSSIYYGTTEY
+226 QYKQLSSIYYATTEY
-241 GEQISGRVLQNK
+241 GEQISGSVLQNK
-253 MDVLFKYLINNADA
+253 MNVLFKYLINNAVA

-278 SNTGAKVEESGNY
+278 SNTDAKVEESGNY

-325 NVVSNNEFSKVVNT
+325 NVVINNEFSKVVNT
-339 NGFYLRFNKSDITE
+339 DGFYLRFNKNDITE
-353 TTQITLGINYK
+353 TTKITLGINYK

-377 NTNQPVAIIETEEK
+377 NTNQPVTVVKTEEK
-391 NRDISTNITINLVEV
+391 NKDISTNITINLVEV

-433 GEKVGDSITLN
+433 GEKVGDSVTLN
-444 SNTLTHTWTGLLAGN
+444 SNKLTHTWTGLLAGN
-459 IYTVKELNS
+459 TYNVKELDS
-468 NGVAIEDGGNYNSN
+468 NGVAIENGGNYNSN

-513 EDSDNQDGTRPD
+513 EDSDNQDGTRPNKID
-525 NVNVTLFKKVDG
+525 ITLFKKVNG
-537 IKQAIDTVELNKSN
+537 IKQAIDTVELNESN
-551 NWAKEWNNLPKYEN
+551 NWTKEWNNLPKYEN

-632 AYGDAVKLNKNNAWT
+632 AKGNSVKLNKSNSWT
-647 YTWSGLPEKENGK
+647 YTWTVLPEKENGK
-660 TINYEVKETKIGN
+660 TISYEVKELKIGN
-673 VIVNANNAN
+673 TNVANNSAAG
-682 NYAVDYKINENNT
+682 YTVDYSVNENNT
-695 VITNTHIPEK
+695 TITNTHIPEK
-705 IQKTVEKRWVSENDE
+705 I
-720 EENRPSNVTVQLY
+720 
-733 ADGVAVGESVILNA
+733 
-747 DNSWK
+747 
-752 YTWNN
+752 
-757 LDKYKNGTEII
+757 
-768 YTVKEI
+768 
-774 KIGNDIVE
+774 
-782 NDATQKYKVTYSN
+782 
-795 DTFIITNT
+795 
-803 YIPPEKVFDL
+803 FDL

-819 TNIND
+819 TNINE

-906 NNTRKITTD
+906 TNTRKITTD
-915 ITAKESATGENKYS
+915 ITAKESATGENKYF

-973 SGMQDENGEDVKTDR
+973 SGMQDENGENLKTDR

-1056 KNSDGTYV
+1056 KNSDGIYV

-1078 ENGKTITTATYNHP
+1078 ENGNTITTATYNHP

-1100 GDIITYTIRIYN
+1100 GDIVTYTIRIYN

-1152 VTTYLSDSNINN
+1152 VTTYLSDNNINN

-1250 VNTTEINNRVPEVDT
+1250 VNTTEINNRIPEVDT
-1265 SKIGTVDENG
+1265 SKIGTIDENG
-1275 NKITTA
+1275 KKITTA
-1281 TYKHTKNPITLET
+1281 TYKHTKDPISLET

-1313 ATEITDNIPEGLE
+1313 ANEITDNIPEGLE
-1326 FLPTDETNV
+1326 YLPADATNT
-1335 EYKWVMIDETG
+1335 EYKWTMLDETG

-1420 TPGNNEKAEDDID
+1420 TPGNNEKTEDDID

-1505 GYATEIKDYIPSG
+1505 GYATEVKDYIPDG
-1518 LEFKAE
+1518 LKFDEK

-1588 PNNNQKGEDDID
+1588 PNNNKKGEDDID

-1610 GNTTM
+1610 GSATM
-1615 YVMLTLVSVTILAGG
+1615 YITLTLISITILAGG
-1630 AFLVKKHVIDK
+1630 IFLIKKHVMDK

>member
-1 MCFGFSNV
+1 MKKKVLLNLSAILIGTLMCFGFSNV
-9 QAAESIFGN
+9 QAAESIFSN

-23 NSLSS
+23 NSLNS

-40 YLGLSAERESGESY
+40 YLGLSSERESGESY
-54 AWNMKTDGTPGAVAW
+54 AWNMKMDGTPGAVAW

-105 DGKIDYYDYST
+105 EGKIDYYDYST

-133 NELSAN
+133 NELSEN

-199 TNSSNA
+199 TNSSN
-205 TKYHLSSNS
+205 TQKYHLSSNN

-226 EYKQLSSIYYGTTEY
+226 QYKQLSSIYYATTEY
-241 GEQISGRVLQNK
+241 GEQISGSVLQNK
-253 MDVLFKYLINNADA
+253 MNVLFKYLINNAVA

-278 SNTGAKVEESGNY
+278 SNTDAKIEESGNY

-305 NIKEITASVNKNF
+305 NIKEIIASVNKKF
-318 TLLDSSK
+318 TLLNSSK

-339 NGFYLRFNKSDITE
+339 DGFYLRFNKNDITE
-353 TTQITLGINYK
+353 TTKITLGINYK

-377 NTNQPVAIIETEEK
+377 NTNQPVTVVKTEEK
-391 NRDISTNITINLVEV
+391 NKDISTNITINLVEV

-426 KVQLYKN
+426 RVQLYKN
-433 GEKVGDSITLN
+433 GEKVGDSVTLN
-444 SNTLTHTWTGLLAGN
+444 SNKLTHTWTGLLAGN
-459 IYTVKELNS
+459 TYNVKELDS
-468 NGVAIEDGGNYNSN
+468 NGVAIENGGNYNSN

-513 EDSDNQDGTRPD
+513 EDSDNQDGTRPNKID
-525 NVNVTLFKKVDG
+525 VTLFKKVNG
-537 IKQAIDTVELNKSN
+537 IKQAIDTVELNESN
-551 NWAKEWNNLPKYEN
+551 NWTKEWNNLPKYEN

-622 VTVQLYANGV
+622 ITVQLYANGV
-632 AYGDAVKLNKNNAWT
+632 AYGNAVKLNKNNAWT
-647 YTWSGLPEKENGK
+647 YTWAGLPEKENGK
-660 TINYEVKETKIGN
+660 TIFYEVKELKIGN
-673 VIVNANNAN
+673 TNVANNSAAG
-682 NYAVDYKINENNT
+682 YTVDYSVNENNT
-695 VITNTHIPEK
+695 TITNTHIPEK
-705 IQKTVEKRWVSENDE
+705 I
-720 EENRPSNVTVQLY
+720 
-733 ADGVAVGESVILNA
+733 
-747 DNSWK
+747 
-752 YTWNN
+752 
-757 LDKYKNGTEII
+757 
-768 YTVKEI
+768 
-774 KIGNDIVE
+774 
-782 NDATQKYKVTYSN
+782 
-795 DTFIITNT
+795 
-803 YIPPEKVFDL
+803 FDL

-819 TNIND
+819 TNINE
-824 ESYNREPV
+824 ESYNREPI

-915 ITAKESATGENKYS
+915 ITAKDSATGENKYS
-929 NRENKQLL
+929 NRANKQLL

-973 SGMQDENGEDVKTDR
+973 SGMQDENGENVTTDR

-995 NLPDDKDL
+995 NLPKDKDL
-1003 PNYKGNESNK
+1003 PSYKGNDSNK

-1078 ENGKTITTATYNHP
+1078 ENGNTITTATYNHP

-1100 GDIITYTIRIYN
+1100 GDIVTYTIRIYN

-1144 WELKDGKL
+1144 WELKDSKL

-1164 VINPVTELEDGT
+1164 VINPVTELENGT

-1236 LTYFDLALRKFITK
+1236 
-1250 VNTTEINNRVPEVDT
+1250 
-1265 SKIGTVDENG
+1265 
-1275 NKITTA
+1275 
-1281 TYKHTKNPITLET
+1281 
-1294 GSTVIYTIRV
+1294 
-1304 YNEGTIDGY
+1304 
-1313 ATEITDNIPEGLE
+1313 
-1326 FLPTDETNV
+1326 
-1335 EYKWVMIDETG
+1335 
-1346 NITQDVSKAKKIT
+1346 
-1359 TNYLSEENDSTQ
+1359 
-1371 IINKYDPET
+1371 
-1380 KTLSYKDVKVAFKV
+1380 
-1394 VEPKTSD
+1394 
-1401 RIIVNTAE
+1401 
-1409 ISKASDEDIDS
+1409 
-1420 TPGNNEKAEDDID
+1420 
-1433 NEYVKVESFDL
+1433 
-1444 SLKKWVTAT
+1444 
-1453 KVTYDG
+1453 
-1459 KTKVTK
+1459 
-1465 TGFDENSTEMAK
+1465 
-1477 VDLVGKKLKKT
+1477 
-1488 TVKFVYSIKVL
+1488 
-1499 NEGEVA
+1499 
-1505 GYATEIKDYIPSG
+1505 
-1518 LEFKAE
+1518 
-1524 DNPDWTLQ
+1524 
-1532 KDGTATTDKLKDTLL
+1532 
-1547 EPGQSAVVEITL
+1547 
-1559 TWKNSSSNMGVKTNW
+1559 
-1574 AEISADSGDDIDST
+1574 
-1588 PNNNQKGEDDID
+1588 
-1600 DASVILSIKT
+1600 
-1610 GNTTM
+1610 
-1615 YVMLTLVSVTILAGG
+1615 
-1630 AFLVKKHVIDK
+1630 

>member
-1 MCFGFSNV
+1 MKKKVLLNLSAILIGTLMCFGFSNV
-9 QAAESIFGN
+9 QAAESIFSN

-23 NSLSS
+23 NSLNS

-40 YLGLSAERESGESY
+40 YLGLSSERESGESY
-54 AWNMKTDGTPGAVAW
+54 AWNMKMDGTPGAVAW

-105 DGKIDYYDYST
+105 EGKIDYYDYST

-133 NELSAN
+133 NELSEN

-167 LMKKIGVTIEN
+167 LMKKICVTIEN

-199 TNSSNA
+199 TNSSN
-205 TKYHLSSNS
+205 TQKYHLSSNN

-226 EYKQLSSIYYGTTEY
+226 QYKQLSSIYYATTEY
-241 GEQISGRVLQNK
+241 GEQISGSVLQNK
-253 MDVLFKYLINNADA
+253 MNVLFKYLINNAVA

-278 SNTGAKVEESGNY
+278 SNTDAKIEESGNY

-305 NIKEITASVNKNF
+305 NIKEIIASVNKKF
-318 TLLDSSK
+318 TLLNSSK

-339 NGFYLRFNKSDITE
+339 DGFYLRFNKNDITE
-353 TTQITLGINYK
+353 TTKITLGINYK

-377 NTNQPVAIIETEEK
+377 NTNQPVTVVKTEEK
-391 NRDISTNITINLVEV
+391 NKDISTNITINLVEV

-426 KVQLYKN
+426 RVQLYKN
-433 GEKVGDSITLN
+433 GEKVGDSVTLN
-444 SNTLTHTWTGLLAGN
+444 SNKLTHTWTGLLAGN
-459 IYTVKELNS
+459 TYNVKELDS
-468 NGVAIEDGGNYNSN
+468 NGVAIENGGNYNSN

-513 EDSDNQDGTRPD
+513 EDSDNQDGTRPNKID
-525 NVNVTLFKKVDG
+525 VTLFKKVNG
-537 IKQAIDTVELNKSN
+537 IKQAIDTVELNESN
-551 NWAKEWNNLPKYEN
+551 NWTKEWNNLPKYEN

-589 FTITNKYTPGTVSK
+589 FIITNKYTPGTVSK

-632 AYGDAVKLNKNNAWT
+632 AYGNAVKLNKNNAWT

-660 TINYEVKETKIGN
+660 TISYEVKELKIGN
-673 VIVNANNAN
+673 TNVANNSAAG
-682 NYAVDYKINENNT
+682 YTVDYSVNENNT
-695 VITNTHIPEK
+695 TITNTHIPEK
-705 IQKTVEKRWVSENDE
+705 I
-720 EENRPSNVTVQLY
+720 
-733 ADGVAVGESVILNA
+733 
-747 DNSWK
+747 
-752 YTWNN
+752 
-757 LDKYKNGTEII
+757 
-768 YTVKEI
+768 
-774 KIGNDIVE
+774 
-782 NDATQKYKVTYSN
+782 
-795 DTFIITNT
+795 
-803 YIPPEKVFDL
+803 FDL

-819 TNIND
+819 TNINE

-915 ITAKESATGENKYS
+915 ITAKDSATGENKYS
-929 NRENKQLL
+929 NRANKQLL

-973 SGMQDENGEDVKTDR
+973 SGMQDENGENVTTDR

-995 NLPDDKDL
+995 NLPEDKDL
-1003 PNYKGNESNK
+1003 PSYKGNDSNK
-1013 NDLADKDYYYKGQED
+1013 NDLADKDYYFKGQED

-1078 ENGKTITTATYNHP
+1078 ENGNTITTATYNHP
-1092 KTPVQVKK
+1092 KTPVQVRK
-1100 GDIITYTIRIYN
+1100 GDIVTYTIRIYN

-1164 VINPVTELEDGT
+1164 VINPVTELENGT

-1250 VNTTEINNRVPEVDT
+1250 VNTTEINNRIPEVDT
-1265 SKIGTVDENG
+1265 SKIGTIDENG
-1275 NKITTA
+1275 KKITTA
-1281 TYKHTKNPITLET
+1281 TYKHTKDPISLET

-1313 ATEITDNIPEGLE
+1313 ANEITDNIPEGLE
-1326 FLPTDETNV
+1326 YLPADATNT
-1335 EYKWVMIDETG
+1335 EYKWAMLDETG

-1359 TNYLSEENDSTQ
+1359 TNYLSEENDKTQ
-1371 IINKYDPET
+1371 IINKYDSAT

-1394 VEPKTSD
+1394 VATKQSD
-1401 RIIVNTAE
+1401 GLIVNTAE

-1420 TPGNNEKAEDDID
+1420 TPGNNEKTEDDID

-1505 GYATEIKDYIPSG
+1505 GYATEVKDYIPDG
-1518 LEFKAE
+1518 LKFDEK

-1588 PNNNQKGEDDID
+1588 PNNNKKGEDDID

-1610 GNTTM
+1610 GSATM
-1615 YVMLTLVSVTILAGG
+1615 YITLTLISITILAGG
-1630 AFLVKKHVIDK
+1630 IFLIKKHVMDK

>member
-1 MCFGFSNV
+1 MKKKVLLNLSAILIGTLMCFGFSNV
-9 QAAESIFGN
+9 QAAESIFSN

-23 NSLSS
+23 NSLNS

-40 YLGLSAERESGESY
+40 YLGLSSERESGESY
-54 AWNMKTDGTPGAVAW
+54 AWNMKMDGTPGAVAW

-105 DGKIDYYDYST
+105 EGKIDYYDYST

-133 NELSAN
+133 NELSEN

-199 TNSSNA
+199 TNSSN
-205 TKYHLSSNS
+205 TQKYHLSSNN

-226 EYKQLSSIYYGTTEY
+226 QYKQLSSIYYATTEY
-241 GEQISGRVLQNK
+241 GEQISGSVLQNK
-253 MDVLFKYLINNADA
+253 MNVLFKYLINNAVA

-278 SNTGAKVEESGNY
+278 SNTDAKIEESGNY

-305 NIKEITASVNKNF
+305 NIKEIIASVNKKF
-318 TLLDSSK
+318 TLLNSSK

-339 NGFYLRFNKSDITE
+339 DGFYLRFNKNDITE
-353 TTQITLGINYK
+353 TTKITLGINYK

-377 NTNQPVAIIETEEK
+377 NTNQPVTVVKTEEK
-391 NRDISTNITINLVEV
+391 NKDISTNITINLVEV

-426 KVQLYKN
+426 RVQLYKN
-433 GEKVGDSITLN
+433 GEKVGDSVTLN
-444 SNTLTHTWTGLLAGN
+444 SNKLTHTWTGLLAGN
-459 IYTVKELNS
+459 TYNVKELDS
-468 NGVAIEDGGNYNSN
+468 NGVAIENGGNYNSN

-513 EDSDNQDGTRPD
+513 EDSDNQDGTRPNKID
-525 NVNVTLFKKVDG
+525 VTLFKKVNG
-537 IKQAIDTVELNKSN
+537 IKQAIDTVELNESN
-551 NWAKEWNNLPKYEN
+551 NWTKEWNNLPKYEN

-622 VTVQLYANGV
+622 ITVQLYANGV
-632 AYGDAVKLNKNNAWT
+632 AYGNAVKLNKNNAWT
-647 YTWSGLPEKENGK
+647 YTWAGLPEKENGK
-660 TINYEVKETKIGN
+660 TIFYEVKELKIGN
-673 VIVNANNAN
+673 TNVANNSAAG
-682 NYAVDYKINENNT
+682 YTVDYSVNENNT
-695 VITNTHIPEK
+695 TITNTHIPEK
-705 IQKTVEKRWVSENDE
+705 I
-720 EENRPSNVTVQLY
+720 
-733 ADGVAVGESVILNA
+733 
-747 DNSWK
+747 
-752 YTWNN
+752 
-757 LDKYKNGTEII
+757 
-768 YTVKEI
+768 
-774 KIGNDIVE
+774 
-782 NDATQKYKVTYSN
+782 
-795 DTFIITNT
+795 
-803 YIPPEKVFDL
+803 FDL

-819 TNIND
+819 TNINE
-824 ESYNREPV
+824 ESYNREPI

-839 TTGTATY
+839 TTETATY

-915 ITAKESATGENKYS
+915 ITAKDSATGENKYS
-929 NRENKQLL
+929 NRANKQLL

-973 SGMQDENGEDVKTDR
+973 SGMQDENGENVTTDR

-995 NLPDDKDL
+995 NLPKDKDL
-1003 PNYKGNESNK
+1003 PSYKGNDSNK

-1078 ENGKTITTATYNHP
+1078 ENGNTITTATYNHP

-1100 GDIITYTIRIYN
+1100 GDIVTYTIRIYN

-1144 WELKDGKL
+1144 WELKDSKL

-1164 VINPVTELEDGT
+1164 VINPVTELENGT

-1275 NKITTA
+1275 KKITTA
-1281 TYKHTKNPITLET
+1281 TYKHTKDLITLET

-1313 ATEITDNIPEGLE
+1313 ANEITDNIPEGLE
-1326 FLPTDETNV
+1326 YLPADATNT
-1335 EYKWVMIDETG
+1335 EYKWTMLDETG

-1420 TPGNNEKAEDDID
+1420 TPGNNEKTEDDID

-1505 GYATEIKDYIPSG
+1505 GYATEVKDYIPDG
-1518 LEFKAE
+1518 LKFDEK

-1588 PNNNQKGEDDID
+1588 PNNNKKGEDDID

-1610 GNTTM
+1610 GSATM
-1615 YVMLTLVSVTILAGG
+1615 YITLTLISITILAGG
-1630 AFLVKKHVIDK
+1630 IFLIKKHVMDK

>member
-1 MCFGFSNV
+1 MKKKVLLNLSAILIGTLMCFGFSNV
-9 QAAESIFGN
+9 QAAESFFSN

-23 NSLSS
+23 NSLNS

-40 YLGLSAERESGESY
+40 YLGLSSERESGESY

-105 DGKIDYYDYST
+105 EGKIDYYDYST

-199 TNSSNA
+199 TNSSN
-205 TKYHLSSNS
+205 TQKYHLSSNN

-226 EYKQLSSIYYGTTEY
+226 QYKQLSSIYYATTEY
-241 GEQISGRVLQNK
+241 GEQISGSVLQNK
-253 MDVLFKYLINNADA
+253 MNVLFKYLINNAVA

-278 SNTGAKVEESGNY
+278 SNTDTKIEESGNY

-305 NIKEITASVNKNF
+305 NIKEIIASVNKKF
-318 TLLDSSK
+318 TLLNSSK

-339 NGFYLRFNKSDITE
+339 DGFYLRFNKNDITE
-353 TTQITLGINYK
+353 TTKITLGINYK

-377 NTNQPVAIIETEEK
+377 NTNQPVTVVKTEEK
-391 NRDISTNITINLVEV
+391 NKDISTNITINLVEV

-426 KVQLYKN
+426 RVRLYKN
-433 GEKVGDSITLN
+433 GEKVGDSVTLN
-444 SNTLTHTWTGLLAGN
+444 SNKLTHTWTGLLAGN
-459 IYTVKELNS
+459 TYTVKELDS
-468 NGVAIEDGGNYNSN
+468 NGVAIENAGNYNSN

-513 EDSDNQDGTRPD
+513 EDSDNQDGTRPNKID
-525 NVNVTLFKKVDG
+525 VTLFKKVNG
-537 IKQAIDTVELNKSN
+537 IKQAIDTVELNESN
-551 NWAKEWNNLPKYEN
+551 NWTKEWNNLPKYEN

-610 DNDNQDGIRPDE
+610 DNDNQDGIRPNE

-647 YTWSGLPEKENGK
+647 YTWSALPEKENGK
-660 TINYEVKETKIGN
+660 TISYEVKELKIGN
-673 VIVNANNAN
+673 TNVANNSAAG
-682 NYAVDYKINENNT
+682 YTVDYSVNENNT
-695 VITNTHIPEK
+695 TIRNTHIPEK
-705 IQKTVEKRWVSENDE
+705 I
-720 EENRPSNVTVQLY
+720 
-733 ADGVAVGESVILNA
+733 
-747 DNSWK
+747 
-752 YTWNN
+752 
-757 LDKYKNGTEII
+757 
-768 YTVKEI
+768 
-774 KIGNDIVE
+774 
-782 NDATQKYKVTYSN
+782 
-795 DTFIITNT
+795 
-803 YIPPEKVFDL
+803 FDL

-819 TNIND
+819 TSIN
-824 ESYNREPV
+824 EGSYNREPV

-846 KHTKTPLSVQVGDI
+846 KHTKTPLSVQIGDI

-906 NNTRKITTD
+906 TNTRKITTD
-915 ITAKESATGENKYS
+915 ITAKDSATGENKYS

-973 SGMQDENGEDVKTDR
+973 SGMQDEKGEDVKTDR

-1013 NDLADKDYYYKGQED
+1013 SDLADKDYYYKGQED

-1041 LALRKFIVSVNDEEL
+1041 LALRKFIVSVNDKDL
-1056 KNSDGTYV
+1056 KNDDGTYT
-1064 REPVVDTSKLGTTD
+1064 REPIVDASKLGSTSED
-1078 ENGKTITTATYNHP
+1078 GKVITTATYNHP

-1100 GDIITYTIRIYN
+1100 GDIITYTIRVYN

-1190 VAEPSKYAGET
+1190 IAEPSKYAGET

-1250 VNTTEINNRVPEVDT
+1250 VNTTEINNRIPEVDT
-1265 SKIGTVDENG
+1265 SKIGTIDENG
-1275 NKITTA
+1275 KKITTA
-1281 TYKHTKNPITLET
+1281 TYKHTKDPISLET

-1313 ATEITDNIPEGLE
+1313 ANEITDNIPEGLE
-1326 FLPTDETNV
+1326 YLPANATNT
-1335 EYKWVMIDETG
+1335 EYKWTMLDETG

-1359 TNYLSEENDSTQ
+1359 TNYLSEKNDKTQ
-1371 IINKYDPET
+1371 IINKYDSAT

-1394 VEPKTSD
+1394 VATKQSD
-1401 RIIVNTAE
+1401 GLIVNTAE

-1420 TPGNNEKAEDDID
+1420 TPGNNEKTEDDID

-1505 GYATEIKDYIPSG
+1505 GYATEVKDYIPDG
-1518 LEFKAE
+1518 LKFDEK

-1588 PNNNQKGEDDID
+1588 PNNNKKGEDDID

-1615 YVMLTLVSVTILAGG
+1615 YVMLTLISITILAGG
-1630 AFLVKKHVIDK
+1630 IFLIKKHVMDK

>member
-9 QAAESIFGN
+9 QAAESIFSN

-23 NSLSS
+23 NSLNS

-40 YLGLSAERESGESY
+40 YLGLSSERESGESY

-97 GITNGEMA
+97 GIANGEMA
-105 DGKIDYYDYST
+105 EGKIDYYDYST

-133 NELSAN
+133 NELSEN

-199 TNSSNA
+199 TNSSN
-205 TKYHLSSNS
+205 TQKYHLSSNN

-226 EYKQLSSIYYGTTEY
+226 QYKQLSSIYYATTEY
-241 GEQISGRVLQNK
+241 GEQISGSVLQNK
-253 MDVLFKYLINNADA
+253 MNVLFKYLINNAVA

-278 SNTGAKVEESGNY
+278 SNTDAKIEESGNY

-305 NIKEITASVNKNF
+305 NIKEIIASVNKKF
-318 TLLDSSK
+318 TLLNSSK
-325 NVVSNNEFSKVVNT
+325 NVVSNNELSKVVNT
-339 NGFYLRFNKSDITE
+339 DGFYLRFNKNDITE
-353 TTQITLGINYK
+353 TTKITFGINYK

-377 NTNQPVAIIETEEK
+377 NTNQPVTVVKTEEK
-391 NRDISTNITINLVEV
+391 NKDISTNITINLVEV

-426 KVQLYKN
+426 RVQLYKN
-433 GEKVGDSITLN
+433 GEKVGDSVTLN
-444 SNTLTHTWTGLLAGN
+444 SNKLTHTWTGLLAGN
-459 IYTVKELNS
+459 TYTVKELDS
-468 NGVAIEDGGNYNSN
+468 NGVAIENGGNYNSN

-513 EDSDNQDGTRPD
+513 EDSDNQDGTRPNKID
-525 NVNVTLFKKVDG
+525 VTLFKKVNR
-537 IKQAIDTVELNKSN
+537 IKQAIDTVELNESN
-551 NWAKEWNNLPKYEN
+551 NWTKEWNNLPKYEN

-632 AYGDAVKLNKNNAWT
+632 VKGNSVKLNKSNSWT
-647 YTWSGLPEKENGK
+647 YTWTGLPEKENGK
-660 TINYEVKETKIGN
+660 TISYEVKELKIGN
-673 VIVNANNAN
+673 TNVANNSAAG
-682 NYAVDYKINENNT
+682 YTVDYSVNENNT
-695 VITNTHIPEK
+695 TITNTHIPEK
-705 IQKTVEKRWVSENDE
+705 I
-720 EENRPSNVTVQLY
+720 
-733 ADGVAVGESVILNA
+733 
-747 DNSWK
+747 
-752 YTWNN
+752 
-757 LDKYKNGTEII
+757 
-768 YTVKEI
+768 
-774 KIGNDIVE
+774 
-782 NDATQKYKVTYSN
+782 
-795 DTFIITNT
+795 
-803 YIPPEKVFDL
+803 FDL

-819 TNIND
+819 TNINE

-915 ITAKESATGENKYS
+915 ITAKDSATGENKYS
-929 NRENKQLL
+929 NRANKQLL

-973 SGMQDENGEDVKTDR
+973 SGMQDENGEDLKTDR

-1041 LALRKFIVSVNDEEL
+1041 LALRKFIVSVNDKEL
-1056 KNSDGTYV
+1056 KNSDGIYV

-1100 GDIITYTIRIYN
+1100 GDIITYTIRVYN

-1164 VINPVTELEDGT
+1164 VINPVTELENGT

-1250 VNTTEINNRVPEVDT
+1250 VNTTEINNRIPEVDT
-1265 SKIGTVDENG
+1265 SKIGTIDENG
-1275 NKITTA
+1275 KKITTA
-1281 TYKHTKNPITLET
+1281 TYKHTKDPISLET

-1313 ATEITDNIPEGLE
+1313 ANEITDNIPEGLE
-1326 FLPTDETNV
+1326 YLPADATNT
-1335 EYKWVMIDETG
+1335 EYKWTMLDETG

-1359 TNYLSEENDSTQ
+1359 TNYLSEKNDKTQ
-1371 IINKYDPET
+1371 IINKYDSAT

-1394 VEPKTSD
+1394 VATKQSD
-1401 RIIVNTAE
+1401 GLIVNTAE

-1420 TPGNNEKAEDDID
+1420 TPGNNEKTEDDID

-1505 GYATEIKDYIPSG
+1505 GYATEVKDYIPDG
-1518 LEFKAE
+1518 LKFDEK

-1588 PNNNQKGEDDID
+1588 PNNNKKGEDDID

-1610 GNTTM
+1610 GSATM
-1615 YVMLTLVSVTILAGG
+1615 YITLTLMSITILAGG
-1630 AFLVKKHVIDK
+1630 IFLIKKHVMDK

>member
-1 MCFGFSNV
+1 MKKKVLLNLSAILIGTLMCFGFSNV
-9 QAAESIFGN
+9 QAAESIFSN

-23 NSLSS
+23 NSLNS

-40 YLGLSAERESGESY
+40 YLGLSSERESGESY
-54 AWNMKTDGTPGAVAW
+54 AWNMKMDGTPGAVAW

-105 DGKIDYYDYST
+105 EGKIDYYDYST

-133 NELSAN
+133 NELSEN

-199 TNSSNA
+199 TNSSN
-205 TKYHLSSNS
+205 TQKYHLSSNN

-226 EYKQLSSIYYGTTEY
+226 QYKQLSSIYYATTEY
-241 GEQISGRVLQNK
+241 GEQISGSVLQNK
-253 MDVLFKYLINNADA
+253 MNVLFKYLINNAVA

-278 SNTGAKVEESGNY
+278 SNTDAKIEESGNY

-305 NIKEITASVNKNF
+305 NIKEIIASVNKKF
-318 TLLDSSK
+318 TLLNSSK

-339 NGFYLRFNKSDITE
+339 DGFYLRFNKNDITE
-353 TTQITLGINYK
+353 TTKITLGINYK

-377 NTNQPVAIIETEEK
+377 NTNQPVTVVKTEEK
-391 NRDISTNITINLVEV
+391 NKDISTNITINLVEV

-426 KVQLYKN
+426 RVQLYKN
-433 GEKVGDSITLN
+433 GEKVGDSVTLN
-444 SNTLTHTWTGLLAGN
+444 SNKLTHTWTGLLAGN
-459 IYTVKELNS
+459 TYNVKELDS
-468 NGVAIEDGGNYNSN
+468 NGVAIENGGNYNSN

-513 EDSDNQDGTRPD
+513 EDSDNQDGTRPNKID
-525 NVNVTLFKKVDG
+525 VTLFKKVNG
-537 IKQAIDTVELNKSN
+537 IKQAIDTVELNESN
-551 NWAKEWNNLPKYEN
+551 NWTKEWNNLPKYEN

-622 VTVQLYANGV
+622 ITVQLYANGV
-632 AYGDAVKLNKNNAWT
+632 AYGNAVKLNKNNAWT
-647 YTWSGLPEKENGK
+647 YTWAGLPEKENGK
-660 TINYEVKETKIGN
+660 TIFYEVKELKIGN
-673 VIVNANNAN
+673 TNVANNSAAG
-682 NYAVDYKINENNT
+682 YTVDYSVNENNT
-695 VITNTHIPEK
+695 TITNTHIPEK
-705 IQKTVEKRWVSENDE
+705 I
-720 EENRPSNVTVQLY
+720 
-733 ADGVAVGESVILNA
+733 
-747 DNSWK
+747 
-752 YTWNN
+752 
-757 LDKYKNGTEII
+757 
-768 YTVKEI
+768 
-774 KIGNDIVE
+774 
-782 NDATQKYKVTYSN
+782 
-795 DTFIITNT
+795 
-803 YIPPEKVFDL
+803 FDL

-819 TNIND
+819 TNINE
-824 ESYNREPV
+824 ESYNREPI

-915 ITAKESATGENKYS
+915 ITAKDSATGENKYS
-929 NRENKQLL
+929 NRANKQLL

-973 SGMQDENGEDVKTDR
+973 SGMQDENGEDLKTDR

-1041 LALRKFIVSVNDEEL
+1041 LALRKFIVSVNDKEL
-1056 KNSDGTYV
+1056 KNSDGIYV

-1100 GDIITYTIRIYN
+1100 GDIITYTIRVYN
-1112 EGTLAGFANEIT
+1112 EGTLAGFANAIT
-1124 DNIPDG
+1124 DNIPEG
-1130 LEFIEDSSINKSYA
+1130 LEFIEDSSINKSYD

-1152 VTTYLSDSNINN
+1152 VTKYLSDNNINN
-1164 VINPVTELEDGT
+1164 VINPITEAEDGT

-1190 VAEPSKYAGET
+1190 IAEPSKFAGET

-1222 NNKEEDDIDYEPVQ
+1222 NNKEEDDIDYEPVE
-1236 LTYFDLALRKFITK
+1236 LTYFDLSLRKFITK
-1250 VNTTEINNRVPEVDT
+1250 VNETEINNRVPEVDT
-1265 SKIGTVDENG
+1265 SKLGTIDENG
-1275 NKITTA
+1275 KKITTA
-1281 TYKHTKNPITLET
+1281 TYKHTKDPISLET

-1313 ATEITDNIPEGLE
+1313 ANEITDNIPEGLE
-1326 FLPTDETNV
+1326 YLPTDATNT
-1335 EYKWVMIDETG
+1335 EYKWTMLDETG

-1359 TNYLSEENDSTQ
+1359 TNYLSEENDKTQ
-1371 IINKYDPET
+1371 IINKYDSAT

-1420 TPGNNEKAEDDID
+1420 TPGNNEKTEDDID

-1505 GYATEIKDYIPSG
+1505 GYATEVKDYIPDE
-1518 LEFKAE
+1518 LKFDEK

-1588 PNNNQKGEDDID
+1588 PNNNKKGEDDID

-1610 GNTTM
+1610 GSATM
-1615 YVMLTLVSVTILAGG
+1615 YITLTLISITILAGG
-1630 AFLVKKHVIDK
+1630 IFLIKKHVMDK

>member
-1 MCFGFSNV
+1 MKKKVLLNLSAILIGTLMCFGFSNV
-9 QAAESIFGN
+9 QAAESIFSN

-23 NSLSS
+23 NSLNS

-40 YLGLSAERESGESY
+40 YLGLSSERESGESY
-54 AWNMKTDGTPGAVAW
+54 AWNMKMDGTPGAVAW

-105 DGKIDYYDYST
+105 EGKIDYYDYST

-133 NELSAN
+133 NELSEN

-199 TNSSNA
+199 TNSSN
-205 TKYHLSSNS
+205 TQKYHLSSNN

-226 EYKQLSSIYYGTTEY
+226 QYKQLSSIYYATTEY
-241 GEQISGRVLQNK
+241 GEQISGSVLQNK
-253 MDVLFKYLINNADA
+253 MNVLFKYLINNAVA

-278 SNTGAKVEESGNY
+278 SNTDAKIEESGNY

-305 NIKEITASVNKNF
+305 NIKEIIASVNKKF
-318 TLLDSSK
+318 TLLNSSK

-339 NGFYLRFNKSDITE
+339 DGFYLRFNKNDITE
-353 TTQITLGINYK
+353 TTKITLGINYK

-377 NTNQPVAIIETEEK
+377 NTNQPVTVVKTEEK
-391 NRDISTNITINLVEV
+391 NKDISTNITINLVEV

-426 KVQLYKN
+426 RVQLYKN
-433 GEKVGDSITLN
+433 GEKVGDSVTLN
-444 SNTLTHTWTGLLAGN
+444 SNKLTHTWTGLLAGN
-459 IYTVKELNS
+459 TYNVKELDS
-468 NGVAIEDGGNYNSN
+468 NGVAIENGGNYNSN

-513 EDSDNQDGTRPD
+513 EDSDNQDGTRPNKID
-525 NVNVTLFKKVDG
+525 VTLFKKVNG
-537 IKQAIDTVELNKSN
+537 IKQAIDTVELNESN
-551 NWAKEWNNLPKYEN
+551 NWTKEWNNLPKYEN

-622 VTVQLYANGV
+622 ITVQLYANGV
-632 AYGDAVKLNKNNAWT
+632 AYGNAVKLNKNNAWT
-647 YTWSGLPEKENGK
+647 YTWAGLPEKENGK
-660 TINYEVKETKIGN
+660 TIFYEVKELKIGN
-673 VIVNANNAN
+673 TNVANNSAAG
-682 NYAVDYKINENNT
+682 YTVDYSVNENNT
-695 VITNTHIPEK
+695 TITNTHIPEK
-705 IQKTVEKRWVSENDE
+705 I
-720 EENRPSNVTVQLY
+720 
-733 ADGVAVGESVILNA
+733 
-747 DNSWK
+747 
-752 YTWNN
+752 
-757 LDKYKNGTEII
+757 
-768 YTVKEI
+768 
-774 KIGNDIVE
+774 
-782 NDATQKYKVTYSN
+782 
-795 DTFIITNT
+795 
-803 YIPPEKVFDL
+803 FDL

-819 TNIND
+819 TNINE
-824 ESYNREPV
+824 ESYNREPI

-915 ITAKESATGENKYS
+915 ITAKDSATGENKYS
-929 NRENKQLL
+929 NRANKQLL

-973 SGMQDENGEDVKTDR
+973 SGMQDENGEDLKTDR

-1041 LALRKFIVSVNDEEL
+1041 LALRKFIVSVNDKEL
-1056 KNSDGTYV
+1056 KNSDGIYV

-1100 GDIITYTIRIYN
+1100 GDIITYTIRVYN
-1112 EGTLAGFANEIT
+1112 EGTLAGFANAIT
-1124 DNIPDG
+1124 DNIPEG
-1130 LEFIEDSSINKSYA
+1130 LEFIEDSSINKSYD

-1152 VTTYLSDSNINN
+1152 VTKYLSDNNINN
-1164 VINPVTELEDGT
+1164 VINPITEAEDGT

-1190 VAEPSKYAGET
+1190 IAEPSKFAGET

-1222 NNKEEDDIDYEPVQ
+1222 NNKEEDDIDYEPVE
-1236 LTYFDLALRKFITK
+1236 LTYFDLSLRKFITK
-1250 VNTTEINNRVPEVDT
+1250 VNETEINNRVPEVDT
-1265 SKIGTVDENG
+1265 SKLGTIDENG
-1275 NKITTA
+1275 KKITTA
-1281 TYKHTKNPITLET
+1281 TYKHTKDPISLET

-1313 ATEITDNIPEGLE
+1313 ANEITDNIPEGLE
-1326 FLPTDETNV
+1326 YLPTDATNT
-1335 EYKWVMIDETG
+1335 EYKWTMLDETG

-1359 TNYLSEENDSTQ
+1359 TNYLSEENDKTQ
-1371 IINKYDPET
+1371 IINKYDSAT

-1409 ISKASDEDIDS
+1409 ISKASD
-1420 TPGNNEKAEDDID
+1420 
-1433 NEYVKVESFDL
+1433 
-1444 SLKKWVTAT
+1444 
-1453 KVTYDG
+1453 
-1459 KTKVTK
+1459 
-1465 TGFDENSTEMAK
+1465 
-1477 VDLVGKKLKKT
+1477 
-1488 TVKFVYSIKVL
+1488 
-1499 NEGEVA
+1499 
-1505 GYATEIKDYIPSG
+1505 
-1518 LEFKAE
+1518 
-1524 DNPDWTLQ
+1524 
-1532 KDGTATTDKLKDTLL
+1532 
-1547 EPGQSAVVEITL
+1547 
-1559 TWKNSSSNMGVKTNW
+1559 
-1574 AEISADSGDDIDST
+1574 
-1588 PNNNQKGEDDID
+1588 
-1600 DASVILSIKT
+1600 
-1610 GNTTM
+1610 
-1615 YVMLTLVSVTILAGG
+1615 
-1630 AFLVKKHVIDK
+1630 

>member
-1 MCFGFSNV
+1 MKKKVLLNLSAILIGTLMCFGFSNV
-9 QAAESIFGN
+9 QAAESIFSN

-23 NSLSS
+23 NSLNS

-40 YLGLSAERESGESY
+40 YLGLSSERESGESY
-54 AWNMKTDGTPGAVAW
+54 AWNMKMDGTPGAVAW

-105 DGKIDYYDYST
+105 EGKIDYYDYST

-133 NELSAN
+133 NELSEN

-199 TNSSNA
+199 TNSSN
-205 TKYHLSSNS
+205 TQKYHLSSNN

-226 EYKQLSSIYYGTTEY
+226 QYKQLSSIYYATTEY
-241 GEQISGRVLQNK
+241 GEQISGSVLQNK
-253 MDVLFKYLINNADA
+253 MNVLFKYLINNAVA

-278 SNTGAKVEESGNY
+278 SNTDAKIEESGNY

-305 NIKEITASVNKNF
+305 NIKEIIASVNKKF
-318 TLLDSSK
+318 TLLNSSK

-339 NGFYLRFNKSDITE
+339 DGFYLRFNKNDITE
-353 TTQITLGINYK
+353 TTKITLGINYK

-377 NTNQPVAIIETEEK
+377 NTNQPVTVVKTEEK
-391 NRDISTNITINLVEV
+391 NKDISTNITINLVEV

-426 KVQLYKN
+426 RVQLYKN
-433 GEKVGDSITLN
+433 GEKVGDSVTLN
-444 SNTLTHTWTGLLAGN
+444 SNKLTHTWTGLLAGN
-459 IYTVKELNS
+459 TYNVKELDS
-468 NGVAIEDGGNYNSN
+468 NGVAIENGGNYNSN

-513 EDSDNQDGTRPD
+513 EDSDNQDGTRPNKID
-525 NVNVTLFKKVDG
+525 VTLFKKVNG
-537 IKQAIDTVELNKSN
+537 IKQAIDTVELNESN
-551 NWAKEWNNLPKYEN
+551 NWTKEWNNLPKYEN

-622 VTVQLYANGV
+622 ITVQLYANGV
-632 AYGDAVKLNKNNAWT
+632 AYGNAVKLNKNNAWT
-647 YTWSGLPEKENGK
+647 YTWAGLPEKENGK
-660 TINYEVKETKIGN
+660 TIFYEVKELKIGN
-673 VIVNANNAN
+673 TNVANNSAAG
-682 NYAVDYKINENNT
+682 YTVDYSVNENNT
-695 VITNTHIPEK
+695 TITNTHIPEK
-705 IQKTVEKRWVSENDE
+705 I
-720 EENRPSNVTVQLY
+720 
-733 ADGVAVGESVILNA
+733 
-747 DNSWK
+747 
-752 YTWNN
+752 
-757 LDKYKNGTEII
+757 
-768 YTVKEI
+768 
-774 KIGNDIVE
+774 
-782 NDATQKYKVTYSN
+782 
-795 DTFIITNT
+795 
-803 YIPPEKVFDL
+803 FDL

-819 TNIND
+819 TNINE
-824 ESYNREPV
+824 ESYNREPI

-915 ITAKESATGENKYS
+915 ITAKDSATGENKYS
-929 NRENKQLL
+929 NRANKQLL

-973 SGMQDENGEDVKTDR
+973 SGMQDENGEDIKTDR

-1041 LALRKFIVSVNDEEL
+1041 LALRKFIVSVNDKEL
-1056 KNSDGTYV
+1056 KNSDGIYV

-1100 GDIITYTIRIYN
+1100 GDIITYTIRVYN
-1112 EGTLAGFANEIT
+1112 EGTLAGFANAIT
-1124 DNIPDG
+1124 DNIPEG
-1130 LEFIEDSSINKSYA
+1130 LEFIEDSSINKSYD

-1152 VTTYLSDSNINN
+1152 VTKYLSDNNINN
-1164 VINPVTELEDGT
+1164 VINPITEAEDGT

-1190 VAEPSKYAGET
+1190 IAEPSKFAGET

-1222 NNKEEDDIDYEPVQ
+1222 NNKEEDDIDYEPVE
-1236 LTYFDLALRKFITK
+1236 LTYFDLSLRKFITK
-1250 VNTTEINNRVPEVDT
+1250 VNETEINNRVPEVDT
-1265 SKIGTVDENG
+1265 SKLGTIDENG
-1275 NKITTA
+1275 KKITTA
-1281 TYKHTKNPITLET
+1281 TYKHTKDPISLET

-1313 ATEITDNIPEGLE
+1313 ANEITDNIPEGLE
-1326 FLPTDETNV
+1326 YLPADATNT
-1335 EYKWVMIDETG
+1335 EYKWTMLDETG

-1359 TNYLSEENDSTQ
+1359 TNYLSEENDKTQ
-1371 IINKYDPET
+1371 IINKYDSAT

-1420 TPGNNEKAEDDID
+1420 TPGNNEKTEDDID

-1505 GYATEIKDYIPSG
+1505 GYATEVKDYIPDE
-1518 LEFKAE
+1518 LKFDEK

-1588 PNNNQKGEDDID
+1588 PNNNKKGEDDID

-1610 GNTTM
+1610 GSATM
-1615 YVMLTLVSVTILAGG
+1615 YITLTLISITILAGG
-1630 AFLVKKHVIDK
+1630 IFLIKKHVMDK

>member
-1 MCFGFSNV
+1 MKKKVLLNLSAILIGTLMCFGFSNV
-9 QAAESIFGN
+9 QAAESIFSN

-23 NSLSS
+23 NSLNS

-40 YLGLSAERESGESY
+40 YLGLSSERESGESY
-54 AWNMKTDGTPGAVAW
+54 AWNMKMDGTPGAVAW

-105 DGKIDYYDYST
+105 EGKIDYYDYST

-133 NELSAN
+133 NELSEN

-199 TNSSNA
+199 TNSSN
-205 TKYHLSSNS
+205 TQKYHLSSNN

-226 EYKQLSSIYYGTTEY
+226 QYKQLSSIYYATTEY
-241 GEQISGRVLQNK
+241 GEQISGSVLQNK
-253 MDVLFKYLINNADA
+253 MNVLFKYLINNAVA

-278 SNTGAKVEESGNY
+278 SNTDAKIEESGNY

-305 NIKEITASVNKNF
+305 NIKEIIASVNKKF
-318 TLLDSSK
+318 TLLNSSK

-339 NGFYLRFNKSDITE
+339 DGFYLRFNKNDITE
-353 TTQITLGINYK
+353 TTKITLGINYK

-377 NTNQPVAIIETEEK
+377 NTNQPVTVVKTEEK
-391 NRDISTNITINLVEV
+391 NKDISTNITINLVEV

-426 KVQLYKN
+426 RVQLYKN
-433 GEKVGDSITLN
+433 GEKVGDSVTLN
-444 SNTLTHTWTGLLAGN
+444 SNKLTHTWTGLLAGN
-459 IYTVKELNS
+459 TYNVKELDS
-468 NGVAIEDGGNYNSN
+468 NGVAIENGGNYNSN

-513 EDSDNQDGTRPD
+513 EDSDNQDGTRPNKID
-525 NVNVTLFKKVDG
+525 ITLFKKVNG
-537 IKQAIDTVELNKSN
+537 IKQAIDTVELNESN
-551 NWAKEWNNLPKYEN
+551 NWTKEWNNLPKYEN

-632 AYGDAVKLNKNNAWT
+632 AKGNSVKLNKSNSWT
-647 YTWSGLPEKENGK
+647 YTWTVLPEKENGK
-660 TINYEVKETKIGN
+660 TISYEVKELKIGN
-673 VIVNANNAN
+673 TNVANNSAAG
-682 NYAVDYKINENNT
+682 YTVDYSVNENNT
-695 VITNTHIPEK
+695 TITNTHIPEK
-705 IQKTVEKRWVSENDE
+705 I
-720 EENRPSNVTVQLY
+720 
-733 ADGVAVGESVILNA
+733 
-747 DNSWK
+747 
-752 YTWNN
+752 
-757 LDKYKNGTEII
+757 
-768 YTVKEI
+768 
-774 KIGNDIVE
+774 
-782 NDATQKYKVTYSN
+782 
-795 DTFIITNT
+795 
-803 YIPPEKVFDL
+803 FDL

-819 TNIND
+819 TNINE
-824 ESYNREPV
+824 ESYNREPI

-915 ITAKESATGENKYS
+915 ITAKDSATGENKYS
-929 NRENKQLL
+929 NRANKQLL

-973 SGMQDENGEDVKTDR
+973 SGMQDENGEDLKTDR

-1041 LALRKFIVSVNDEEL
+1041 LALRKFIVSVNDKEL
-1056 KNSDGTYV
+1056 KNSDGIYV

-1100 GDIITYTIRIYN
+1100 GDIITYTIRVYN
-1112 EGTLAGFANEIT
+1112 EGTLAGFANAIT
-1124 DNIPDG
+1124 DNIPEG
-1130 LEFIEDSSINKSYA
+1130 LEFIEDSSINKSYD

-1152 VTTYLSDSNINN
+1152 VTKYLSDNNINN
-1164 VINPVTELEDGT
+1164 VINPIKEAEDGT

-1222 NNKEEDDIDYEPVQ
+1222 NNKEEDDIDYEPVE
-1236 LTYFDLALRKFITK
+1236 LTYFDLSLRKFITK
-1250 VNTTEINNRVPEVDT
+1250 VNETEINNRVPEVDT
-1265 SKIGTVDENG
+1265 SKLGTIDENG
-1275 NKITTA
+1275 KKITTA
-1281 TYKHTKNPITLET
+1281 TYKHTKDPISLET

-1313 ATEITDNIPEGLE
+1313 ANEITDNIPEGLE
-1326 FLPTDETNV
+1326 YLPADATNT
-1335 EYKWVMIDETG
+1335 EYKWTMLDETG

-1359 TNYLSEENDSTQ
+1359 TNYLSEENDKTQ
-1371 IINKYDPET
+1371 IINKYDSAT

-1394 VEPKTSD
+1394 VATKQSD
-1401 RIIVNTAE
+1401 GLIVNTAE

-1420 TPGNNEKAEDDID
+1420 TPGNNEKTEDDID

-1505 GYATEIKDYIPSG
+1505 GYATEVKDYIPDE
-1518 LEFKAE
+1518 LKFDEK

-1588 PNNNQKGEDDID
+1588 PNNNKKGEDDID

-1610 GNTTM
+1610 GSATM
-1615 YVMLTLVSVTILAGG
+1615 YITLTLISITILAGG
-1630 AFLVKKHVIDK
+1630 IFLIKKHVMDK